1 MRKCGKF
8 LLLAILAI
16 VLIAT
21 LVACN
26 QNEAGQNGGTPT
38 TPGGNTGGGDTTVVE
53 PVPSGLFFK
62 VLKGAST
69 FDKVAVSD
77 FDVTRDIE
85 AYILLRAGNA
95 APVISDKITMTEDMI
110 VAEDRAKLDS
120 AYDGPINVEYD
131 HEGKT
136 LKGTFIIHL
145 KNDSLPLVPVKIVL
159 KDGASL
165 SGGGATS
172 GADNVW
178 TVSADPGV
186 SYTFEEFVS
195 AYKVIAPK
203 GEALSHYTCGEEQT
217 VFGAGDT
224 LTVTEGMTLT
234 AVFSSSLVEV
244 NFVLQAP
251 ADCWEEGT
259 QVSDPAPVYVAAN
272 GVVPRPEAQAY
283 SSDKYT
289 LLGWSLDSEGN
300 ELWNFSKRL
309 SAQTGERNSLTLY
322 AKWVVKSATVTLS
335 LPIGSFVD
343 SATGIELSPT
353 DGLKPAVFA
362 GTYDEEGNIDSFVV
376 GGIAYGDMLKGYYV
390 EFSLNEL
397 DNPVKVALEDL
408 GKLLT
413 RSSVYSCEG
422 IYLDKT
428 YQTSAFDVPVS
439 ETRLTLYVG
448 WKFVGGEDLPDDYFE
463 ENYSFVLKPDN
474 TYMVTSAA
482 SDTGVIYI
490 PATFNGKPVTEIA
503 ANAFGTV
510 SKPTGVDFSDAVNL
524 EKIGD
529 RAFYTRTSIVT
540 LSGTESLTKLVYVGE
555 DAFYGTAWF
564 NNSRDAAGN
573 EDIVLGNVLILYR
586 GALRDGDLNLS
597 SVTAYDYIGYGAFG
611 GCDFTSV
618 TLPADIKGIED
629 NAFENNAQLARVTS
643 SATGIE
649 YISANAFAGTL
660 LDQPASDVIIG
671 NVFFRAAESS
681 TGTVNVPGVVTVIA
695 ERALS
700 GLRNVTKVV
709 FENEEAITS
718 VGKHAFRNT
727 AWANGAE
734 DGFVIVN
741 GILVAYYGSAT
752 TVVVPDEVKTLGSYA
767 FSGRVENVVFRS
779 TSSLSAIQAG
789 AFAEAAYLKKIGI
802 YNLTAGGK
810 LLSGLNI
817 DDDAFANAAGTAL
830 AGDNFVLYA
839 RSDAMGDTS
848 SSAALSY
855 LGTKV
860 ANSTANAPTL
870 NGSVFAADY
879 VATDEDFGVADF
891 AAAWGVTLNDDDESI
906 LVRDGITIN
915 RDGIVFA
922 EDYAVP
928 VSDIETS
935 ISGLTVSGSE
945 AHTLN
950 GSGKLMF
957 EDIGIPYNYSI
968 HAALDTARFVLDD
981 TYKQENEENEENVTL
996 VFYTT
1001 QKSFDTSGTL
1011 LYGYKAL
1018 TAGKAEIPGT
1028 SSDEAPS
1035 EAPLSGE
1042 GITVT
1047 GYRADA
1053 GKYPNGLTVTYDYFG
1068 VSYARSFTFEVRRPQ
1083 ATALRQT
1090 ATTVLPLGSA
1100 VGAAELRSV
1109 TFDVIYNDGAVEHR
1123 TLNNATIL
1131 RVDGVLRDTLDT
1143 STLGIHVAHI
1153 SYSAGSGSLPLETDI
1168 VYSVELAAIASLYE
1182 FAYNEDDLTATIT
1195 RATGNRAFYV
1205 LPETVEHN
1213 GKTYKVTAIGDG
1225 AFAGNTALTTVYF
1238 AKNITTIGEGAFRG
1252 CTQLKDLFGFTDD
1265 SGLTPLSV
1273 ADGGY
1278 LILSEHREGT
1288 VEVPVV
1294 GVSDYALG
1302 LDTLTLPEKV
1312 SYDGV
1317 MTLDQMNET
1326 ERARYGE
1333 GATVTVTYT
1342 MDFAFDE
1349 AAVNALVGFSGTLRL
1364 PKDADGTVIDA
1375 YQRIYDARVEA
1386 KAGCELYE
1394 AAVVGPEA
1402 IIGIFTIGDEGST
1415 TPEYTS
1421 RTGSI
1426 RLTEALS
1433 DTAFKAGDVV
1443 VVPATVGEGNATYT
1457 VTEFAEGV
1465 LSGFKEAEA
1474 VYIPHGVI
1482 GLPEGGIEA
1491 VFGNAAGG
1499 DAITAQVFVY
1509 TKATELT
1516 RPYSHYTGVEEPF
1529 PARVEV
1535 IGDYAFANCAQL
1547 TVDLSTATAVKS
1559 IGKGAFKGCTGITK
1573 FEPGKGSQ
1581 LGSQLKWI
1589 GDFAFANSSLQIVD
1603 LSKTKVTDIDAGAFS
1618 GCVLLVTFTFSA
1630 EIKNIGVNAF
1640 DGCAALADR
1649 KSGTHSGIYVP
1660 DGATIAYI
1668 GDFAFRGTKVTAA
1681 VFNGRLAEGVDISG
1695 AFQD

>member
-26 QNEAGQNGGTPT
+26 PNEAGQNGGST
-38 TPGGNTGGGDTTVVE
+38 TPGGSTGGGDTTVVE

-95 APVISDKITMTEDMI
+95 DPVISDKITMTEDMI

-186 SYTFEEFVS
+186 TYTFEEFVS
-195 AYKVIAPK
+195 AYKVTAPK
-203 GEALSHYTCGEEQT
+203 GEALSHYTYGEEQT

-251 ADCWEEGT
+251 ADCWAEGT
-259 QVSDPAPVYVAAN
+259 QVSDPAPVYVATN
-272 GVVPRPEAQAY
+272 GVVPRPAAQAY
-283 SSDKYT
+283 ASEKYT
-289 LLGWSLDSEGN
+289 LLGWSLDPDGN

-343 SATGIELSPT
+343 SVAGIGLSPT

-376 GGIAYGDMLKGYYV
+376 GGIAYGDMLKDYYV

-540 LSGTESLTKLVYVGE
+540 LSGTESLKKLVYVGE

-586 GALRDGDLNLS
+586 GAQRDGDLDLS

-618 TLPADIKGIED
+618 TLPAGIKGIEN

-660 LDQPASDVIIG
+660 LDQPASDVVIG
-671 NVFFRAAESS
+671 NVFFRAAETS
-681 TGTVNVPGVVTVIA
+681 TGTVNVPAVVTVIA

-727 AWANGAE
+727 AWANGAK

-779 TSSLSAIQAG
+779 ASKLSAIQAG

-810 LLSGLNI
+810 QLSDLTI

-830 AGDNFVLYA
+830 AGDNFILYV
-839 RSDAMGDTS
+839 RSDAKGDTS

-855 LGTKV
+855 LESKV
-860 ANSTANAPTL
+860 ANSITNSPTL

-891 AAAWGVTLNDDDESI
+891 AEAWGVTLNDGGESI
-906 LVRDGITIN
+906 LVRDGITVV
-915 RDGIVFA
+915 RDGITFA

-928 VSDIETS
+928 VSDIEAS
-935 ISGLTVSGSE
+935 ISSLKKSASE
-945 AHTLN
+945 AHTLD
-950 GSGKLMF
+950 GSGYLTF
-957 EDIGIPYNYSI
+957 EDTNIPYNYSI
-968 HAALDTARFVLDD
+968 HAALDTNRFALDD
-981 TYKQENEENEENVTL
+981 TYKQEGDTL

-1018 TAGKAEIPGT
+1018 KAGSAEIPGT
-1028 SSDEAPS
+1028 SSNEAPS

-1053 GKYPNGLTVTYDYFG
+1053 GEYPNGLTVTYDYFG
-1068 VSYARSFTFEVRRPQ
+1068 VSYERSFTFEVRRPQ

-1109 TFDVIYNDGAVEHR
+1109 TFDVIYDDGAVEHR
-1123 TLNNATIL
+1123 TLSNSNATIL

-1143 STLGIHVAHI
+1143 STLGIHVASI

-1168 VYSVELAAIASLYE
+1168 VYSVELTAITSLYE
-1182 FAYNEDDLTATIT
+1182 FAYNEDRTATIT

-1205 LPETVEHN
+1205 LPEIVKHN
-1213 GKTYKVTAIGDG
+1213 GEDYKVTAIGDG

-1238 AKNITTIGEGAFRG
+1238 AKNITAIGEGAFRG

-1265 SGLTPLSV
+1265 SGQAHRLD

-1288 VEVPVV
+1288 VKVPVV

-1302 LDTLTLPEKV
+1302 LDTLTLPAKV

-1326 ERARYGE
+1326 ERARYDK

-1364 PKDADGTVIDA
+1364 PKDADGTVTDA
-1375 YQRIYDARVEA
+1375 YQAIYDARVA
-1386 KAGCELYE
+1386 AGSACGLYE

-1433 DTAFKAGDVV
+1433 DEEFKAGGVV
-1443 VVPATVGEGNATYT
+1443 VVPATVSGEGNATYT
-1457 VTEFAEGV
+1457 VTEFAERV
-1465 LSGFKEAEA
+1465 LSNFKDAEA

-1491 VFGNAAGG
+1491 VFGNAEGD

-1509 TKATELT
+1509 TKADALT
-1516 RPYSHYTGVEEPF
+1516 RPYSNYTGGVEPF

-1559 IGKGAFKGCTGITK
+1559 IGMGAFSGCTGITE
-1573 FEPGKGSQ
+1573 FAPGEGSQ
-1581 LGSQLKWI
+1581 LEWI
-1589 GDFAFANSSLQIVD
+1589 GDFAFANSSLQSVD
-1603 LSKTKVTDIDAGAFS
+1603 LSNTKVTDIDAGAFS
-1618 GCVLLVTFTFSA
+1618 GCVRLDSFTFSA
-1630 EIKNIGVNAF
+1630 QVKNIGVNAF
-1640 DGCAALADR
+1640 DGCAALAD
-1649 KSGTHSGIYVP
+1649 SGIHFT
-1660 DGATIAYI
+1660 DGATIEWI
-1668 GDFAFRGTKVTAA
+1668 GDFAFRGTKVTAK
-1681 VFNGRLAEGVDISG
+1681 VFDGHLAMVTNGEGVQVPVDISG
-1695 AFQD
+1695 AFQS

>member
-26 QNEAGQNGGTPT
+26 QNEAGQSGGSTT
-38 TPGGNTGGGDTTVVE
+38 TPGGSTGGGDTTVVE

-110 VAEDRAKLDS
+110 VAEDRVKLDS

-203 GEALSHYTCGEEQT
+203 GEALSHYTYGEEQT

-289 LLGWSLDSEGN
+289 LLGWSLDPDGN

-376 GGIAYGDMLKGYYV
+376 GGIAYGDMLKDYYV

-540 LSGTESLTKLVYVGE
+540 LSGTESLEKLVYVGE

-573 EDIVLGNVLILYR
+573 DDIVLGNVLILYR
-586 GALRDGDLNLS
+586 GAQRDGDLNLS

-611 GCDFTSV
+611 GCGFTSV
-618 TLPADIKGIED
+618 TLPADIKGIEN
-629 NAFENNAQLARVTS
+629 NAFENNAQLASVTS

-660 LDQPASDVIIG
+660 LDQPALDVIIG
-671 NVFFRAAESS
+671 NVFFRAAESP
-681 TGTVNVPGVVTVIA
+681 TGTVNVPDSVTVIA
-695 ERALS
+695 ERAFS
-700 GLRNVTKVV
+700 GLRNVTKVAFV
-709 FENEEAITS
+709 NEEAITS

-727 AWANGAE
+727 AWADGAE

-741 GILVAYYGSAT
+741 DILVAYYGSAT

-779 TSSLSAIQAG
+779 TSLLSAIQAG

-802 YNLTAGGK
+802 YNLTAGGT
-810 LLSGLNI
+810 LLSELNI

-830 AGDNFVLYA
+830 AGDNFVLYV

-879 VATDEDFGVADF
+879 VATGESFGVADF
-891 AAAWGVTLNDDDESI
+891 AAAWGVTLNEGDESI

-935 ISGLTVSGSE
+935 IDGLTVSGSE
-945 AHTLN
+945 KHTLN
-950 GSGKLMF
+950 GSGNLMF
-957 EDIGIPYNYSI
+957 EGIGIPYNYSI
-968 HAALDTARFVLDD
+968 HAALDTELFALDD
-981 TYKQENEENEENVTL
+981 TYKQEEEQGEVTL

-1018 TAGKAEIPGT
+1018 KAGSAKIPGT
-1028 SSDEAPS
+1028 SPDEAPS

-1053 GKYPNGLTVTYDYFG
+1053 GEYTDGLIVTYDYFG
-1068 VSYARSFTFEVRRPQ
+1068 VPYTKAFTFEVRRPK
-1083 ATALRQT
+1083 ANALRQT
-1090 ATTVLPLGSA
+1090 STTVLPLGSA
-1100 VGAAELRSV
+1100 AGAAELRSV
-1109 TFDVIYNDGAVEHR
+1109 TFDVIYDDGAVEHR

-1143 STLGIHVAHI
+1143 STLGIHVARI

-1168 VYSVELAAIASLYE
+1168 VYSVELTAIASLYE
-1182 FAYNEDDLTATIT
+1182 FAYNDEDDTATIT

-1213 GKTYKVTAIGDG
+1213 GKIYDVTAIGDG

-1238 AKNITTIGEGAFRG
+1238 AKNITAIGEGAFRG

-1265 SGLTPLSV
+1265 SEVEPLEVS
-1273 ADGGY
+1273 GGY
-1278 LILSEHREGT
+1278 LILSEHRDGT

-1302 LDTLTLPEKV
+1302 LDTLTLPAKV

-1326 ERARYGE
+1326 ERARYDE

-1364 PKDADGTVIDA
+1364 PQDADGNVIDA
-1375 YQRIYDARVEA
+1375 YQEIYEKRVA
-1386 KAGCELYE
+1386 ASSACELYE

-1402 IIGIFTIGDEGST
+1402 IIGIFTVGDEGST
-1415 TPEYTS
+1415 TPAYTS

-1433 DTAFKAGDVV
+1433 GAAFAAGGVV
-1443 VVPATVGEGNATYT
+1443 VVPATVSGEGNATYT
-1457 VTEFAEGV
+1457 VTEFAERV
-1465 LSGFKEAEA
+1465 LSNFKDAEA

-1491 VFGNAAGG
+1491 VFGNAEGD

-1509 TKATELT
+1509 TDADVLT
-1516 RPYSHYTGVEEPF
+1516 RPYSNYTGGVEPF

-1547 TVDLSTATAVKS
+1547 TVDLSTATVVKS
-1559 IGKGAFKGCTGITK
+1559 IGRGAFSGCTGIYPE
-1573 FEPGKGSQ
+1573 FAPGE
-1581 LGSQLKWI
+1581 GSQLKWI
-1589 GDFAFANSSLQIVD
+1589 GAFAFEKSSLRSVD
-1603 LSKTKVTDIDAGAFS
+1603 LSKTQVTDIDAGAFS
-1618 GCVLLVTFTFSA
+1618 GCVQLASFKFSA
-1630 EIKNIGVNAF
+1630 EIENIGVNAF
-1640 DGCAALADR
+1640 DGCAVLAD
-1649 KSGTHSGIYVP
+1649 SGIHFTG
-1660 DGATIAYI
+1660 GATIEWI
-1668 GDFAFRGTKVTAA
+1668 GDFAFRGTKVTDA
-1681 VFNGRLAEGVDISG
+1681 VFKGHLADETVDISG
-1695 AFQD
+1695 AFQS

>member
-26 QNEAGQNGGTPT
+26 PNEAGQNGGTPT
-38 TPGGNTGGGDTTVVE
+38 TPGGSTGGGDTTVVE

-62 VLKGAST
+62 VLKGYST

-203 GEALSHYTCGEEQT
+203 GEALSHYTYGEEQT

-289 LLGWSLDSEGN
+289 LLGWSLDPDGN

-376 GGIAYGDMLKGYYV
+376 GGIAYGDMLKDYYV

-463 ENYSFVLKPDN
+463 ENYTFVLKPDN

-529 RAFYTRTSIVT
+529 RAFYTRTSVVT
-540 LSGTESLTKLVYVGE
+540 LSGTESLEKLVYVGE

-586 GALRDGDLNLS
+586 GEQRGGKLDLS

-618 TLPADIKGIED
+618 TLPADIKGIEG
-629 NAFENNAQLARVTS
+629 NAFENNAQLASVTS

-660 LDQPASDVIIG
+660 LDQPAADVVIG

-681 TGTVNVPGVVTVIA
+681 TSTVTVPDGVTVIA
-695 ERALS
+695 ERAFS
-700 GLRNVTKVV
+700 GLRNVTEVAFV
-709 FENEEAITS
+709 NEEAITS

-830 AGDNFVLYA
+830 AGDNFVLYV

-855 LGTKV
+855 LESKV
-860 ANSTANAPTL
+860 ANSITNPPTL

-879 VATDEDFGVADF
+879 VATGESFGVADF
-891 AAAWGVTLNDDDESI
+891 AAAWGVTLNEGDESI

-928 VSDIETS
+928 VRDIEDS
-935 ISGLTVSGSE
+935 INGLTVSGSE

-950 GSGKLMF
+950 GSGNLMF
-957 EDIGIPYNYSI
+957 EDTGIPYNYSI
-968 HAALDTARFVLDD
+968 HAALDTELFALDD
-981 TYKQENEENEENVTL
+981 TYKQEGDTL

-1018 TAGKAEIPGT
+1018 KAGEAEIAGT
-1028 SSDEAPS
+1028 SPDEALS

-1053 GKYPNGLTVTYDYFG
+1053 GEYPNGLTVTYDYFG

-1168 VYSVELAAIASLYE
+1168 VYSVELTAIASLYE
-1182 FAYNEDDLTATIT
+1182 FAYNDENDTATIT

-1205 LPETVEHN
+1205 LPETVEH
-1213 GKTYKVTAIGDG
+1213 GDKIYKVTAIGDG

-1288 VEVPVV
+1288 VKVPVV

-1302 LDTLTLPEKV
+1302 LDTLTLPAKV

-1326 ERARYGE
+1326 ERARYDK

-1364 PKDADGTVIDA
+1364 PKDADGNVIDA
-1375 YQRIYDARVEA
+1375 YQAIYDARA
-1386 KAGCELYE
+1386 GAGCELYE

-1415 TPEYTS
+1415 TPAYTS

-1433 DTAFKAGDVV
+1433 DEAFEAGGVV

-1465 LSGFKEAEA
+1465 LSAFKDAEA

-1491 VFGNAAGG
+1491 VFGNAEG
-1499 DAITAQVFVY
+1499 DDAITAPITAQVFVY
-1509 TKATELT
+1509 TDADVLT
-1516 RPYSHYTGVEEPF
+1516 RPYSNYTGGVEPF

-1547 TVDLSTATAVKS
+1547 TVDLSTATAVTS
-1559 IGKGAFKGCTGITK
+1559 IGMGAFSGCTGITE
-1573 FEPGKGSQ
+1573 FAPGITEFAPGEGSQ
-1581 LGSQLKWI
+1581 LVWI
-1589 GDFAFANSSLQIVD
+1589 GDFAFANSSLQRVD
-1603 LSKTKVTDIDAGAFS
+1603 LSNTKVTDIDAGAFS
-1618 GCVLLVTFTFSA
+1618 GCVQLASFTFSA
-1630 EIKNIGVNAF
+1630 QVKNIGVNAF
-1640 DGCAALADR
+1640 DGCAALAD
-1649 KSGTHSGIYVP
+1649 SGIDVP
-1660 DGATIAYI
+1660 DGATIEWI

-1681 VFNGRLAEGVDISG
+1681 VFNGRLATGVDISG
-1695 AFQD
+1695 AFQP

>member
-85 AYILLRAGNA
+85 AYIILRAGNA

-203 GEALSHYTCGEEQT
+203 GEALSHYTYGEEQT

-251 ADCWEEGT
+251 ADCWAEGT

-289 LLGWSLDSEGN
+289 LIGWSLDPDGN

-343 SATGIELSPT
+343 SATGIALSPT
-353 DGLKPAVFA
+353 DDLKPAVFA

-376 GGIAYGDMLKGYYV
+376 GGIAYGDMLKDYYV

-448 WKFVGGEDLPDDYFE
+448 WKFVGGEDLPDDYIE

-510 SKPTGVDFSDAVNL
+510 SKSTGVDFSDAVNL

-540 LSGTESLTKLVYVGE
+540 LSGTESLEKLVYVGE

-586 GALRDGDLNLS
+586 GEQRDGDLDLS

-618 TLPADIKGIED
+618 TLPADIKGIEN
-629 NAFENNAQLARVTS
+629 NAFENNAQLASVTS

-649 YISANAFAGTL
+649 YISANAFVGTL
-660 LDQPASDVIIG
+660 LDQPASNVVIG
-671 NVFFRAAESS
+671 NVFFRAAENS
-681 TGTVNVPGVVTVIA
+681 TGTVTVPAVVTVIA

-700 GLRNVTKVV
+700 GLRNVTEVV

-752 TVVVPDEVKTLGSYA
+752 TVVVPDEVTSLGSYA

-779 TSSLSAIQAG
+779 ASLLSAIQAG

-810 LLSGLNI
+810 QLSDLTI

-830 AGDNFVLYA
+830 AGDNFILYV
-839 RSDAMGDTS
+839 RSDAKGDTS

-860 ANSTANAPTL
+860 ANSTADAPTL

-891 AAAWGVTLNDDDESI
+891 AAAWGVALKDGDVSI

-922 EDYAVP
+922 EDYPVP
-928 VSDIETS
+928 VSDIEAS
-935 ISGLTVSGSE
+935 IKGLTESGSE

-957 EDIGIPYNYSI
+957 EGTGIPYNYSI
-968 HAALDTARFVLDD
+968 HAALDTELFALDD

-1018 TAGKAEIPGT
+1018 TAGKATIPGT
-1028 SSDEAPS
+1028 SSDEALS

-1109 TFDVIYNDGAVEHR
+1109 TFDVIYDDGAVEHR
-1123 TLNNATIL
+1123 TLNNAKIL

-1143 STLGIHVAHI
+1143 STLGIHVASI

-1168 VYSVELAAIASLYE
+1168 VYSVELTAIASLYE
-1182 FAYNEDDLTATIT
+1182 FAYNDEDLTATIT
-1195 RATGNRAFYV
+1195 RATGNRVFYV
-1205 LPETVEHN
+1205 LPETVKHD
-1213 GKTYKVTAIGDG
+1213 GKTYDVTAIGEG

-1349 AAVNALVGFSGTLRL
+1349 AAVNALVGFGGTLRL
-1364 PKDADGTVIDA
+1364 PKDAGGVIAA
-1375 YQRIYDARVEA
+1375 YQAIYDARVA
-1386 KAGCELYE
+1386 AGSACELYE

-1402 IIGIFTIGDEGST
+1402 IIGIFTVGDEGST

-1421 RTGSI
+1421 RTGNI

-1433 DTAFKAGDVV
+1433 DEAFEAGGVV
-1443 VVPATVGEGNATYT
+1443 VVPATVSGEGNATYT
-1457 VTEFAEGV
+1457 VTEFAERV
-1465 LSGFKEAEA
+1465 LSNFKDAEA

-1491 VFGNAAGG
+1491 VFGNAEG
-1499 DAITAQVFVY
+1499 DVAITAQVFVY
-1509 TKATELT
+1509 TDADALT
-1516 RPYSHYTGVEEPF
+1516 RPYSNYTGGEEPF

-1559 IGKGAFKGCTGITK
+1559 IGKGAFSGCTGITE
-1573 FEPGKGSQ
+1573 FAPGEGSQ
-1581 LGSQLKWI
+1581 LGSQLERI
-1589 GDFAFANSSLQIVD
+1589 GAFAFEKSWLSSVD
-1603 LSKTKVTDIDAGAFS
+1603 LSNTKVIDIDAGAFS
-1618 GCVLLVTFTFSA
+1618 GCVRLDSFTFSA
-1630 EIKNIGVNAF
+1630 EIENIGVNAF
-1640 DGCAALADR
+1640 DGCAALEDD
-1649 KSGTHSGIYVP
+1649 GIHIP
-1660 DGATIAYI
+1660 DGATIKWI
-1668 GDFAFRGTKVTAA
+1668 GDFAFRGTDVHTD
-1681 VFNGRLAEGVDISG
+1681 VFVEHLATGVDISG
-1695 AFQD
+1695 AFQP

>member
-26 QNEAGQNGGTPT
+26 PNEAGQNGGSTT
-38 TPGGNTGGGDTTVVE
+38 TPGGSTGGGDTTVVE

-186 SYTFEEFVS
+186 SYTFEEFAS

-203 GEALSHYTCGEEQT
+203 GEALSHYTYGEEQT

-234 AVFSSSLVEV
+234 AVFSSSLVKV

-289 LLGWSLDSEGN
+289 LLGWSLDPDGN

-353 DGLKPAVFA
+353 DDLKPAVFA

-376 GGIAYGDMLKGYYV
+376 GGIAYGDMLKDYYV
-390 EFSLNEL
+390 ELSLNEL

-540 LSGTESLTKLVYVGE
+540 LSGTESLEKLVYVGE

-586 GALRDGDLNLS
+586 GEQRDGDLDLS

-618 TLPADIKGIED
+618 TLPAAIKGIED
-629 NAFENNAQLARVTS
+629 NAFENNAQLAIVTS

-660 LDQPASDVIIG
+660 LDQPGDEDVIIG

-681 TGTVNVPGVVTVIA
+681 TGAVTVPDVVTVIA
-695 ERALS
+695 ERAFS
-700 GLRNVTKVV
+700 GLRNVTEVT
-709 FENEEAITS
+709 FANEGAITS

-741 GILVAYYGSAT
+741 DILVAYYGSAT
-752 TVVVPDEVKTLGSYA
+752 TVVVPDKVKTLGSYA

-802 YNLTAGGK
+802 YNLTASGK
-810 LLSGLNI
+810 QLSDLTI

-830 AGDNFVLYA
+830 AGDNFILYV
-839 RSDAMGDTS
+839 RSDAKGDTS

-860 ANSTANAPTL
+860 ANSITNSPTL
-870 NGSVFAADY
+870 NASVFAADY
-879 VATDEDFGVADF
+879 VATGESFGVADF
-891 AAAWGVTLNDDDESI
+891 AAAWGVTLNEGDESI

-928 VSDIETS
+928 VSDIVAS
-935 ISGLTVSGSE
+935 INGLTRSGSE

-950 GSGKLMF
+950 GSGILMF
-957 EDIGIPYNYSI
+957 EGDRIPYNYSI
-968 HAALDTARFVLDD
+968 HAALDTARFALDD
-981 TYKQENEENEENVTL
+981 TYKQENGTL

-1018 TAGKAEIPGT
+1018 TAGSATIAGT
-1028 SSDEAPS
+1028 ADGEAPS

-1053 GKYPNGLTVTYDYFG
+1053 GVYTDGLIVTYDYFG
-1068 VSYARSFTFEVRRPQ
+1068 VSYTKYFDFEVRRPK
-1083 ATALRQT
+1083 ANALRQT

-1100 VGAAELRSV
+1100 AGAAELRSV
-1109 TFDVIYNDGAVEHR
+1109 TFDVIYDDGAVEHR

-1131 RVDGVLRDTLDT
+1131 RVDDVLRDTLDT
-1143 STLGIHVAHI
+1143 STLGIHVASI

-1168 VYSVELAAIASLYE
+1168 VYSVELTAITSLYQ

-1195 RATGNRAFYV
+1195 RATGNREFYV
-1205 LPETVEHN
+1205 LPETVEHE
-1213 GKTYKVTAIGDG
+1213 GTTYKVTAIGDG

-1252 CTQLKDLFGFTDD
+1252 CTQLKDIFGFTDD
-1265 SGLTPLSV
+1265 SETEPLSV

-1302 LDTLTLPEKV
+1302 LDTLTLPAKV

-1326 ERARYGE
+1326 ERARYDE

-1364 PKDADGTVIDA
+1364 PKGADGNVIDA
-1375 YQRIYDARVEA
+1375 YQAIYAARVA
-1386 KAGCELYE
+1386 AGSAYELYE

-1433 DTAFKAGDVV
+1433 GAAGGVV
-1443 VVPATVGEGNATYT
+1443 VVPATTVGEGNATYT
-1457 VTEFAEGV
+1457 VTEFAEDV
-1465 LSGFKEAEA
+1465 LSAFKDAEA

-1509 TKATELT
+1509 TDADALT
-1516 RPYSHYTGVEEPF
+1516 RPYSDYTGGVEPF

-1547 TVDLSTATAVKS
+1547 TVGLSTATAVKS
-1559 IGKGAFKGCTGITK
+1559 IGRGAFSGCTGIRE
-1573 FEPGKGSQ
+1573 FAPGEGSQ
-1581 LGSQLKWI
+1581 LERI
-1589 GDFAFANSSLQIVD
+1589 GDFAFANNSLLQSVD
-1603 LSKTKVTDIDAGAFS
+1603 LSNTKVTDIDAGAFS
-1618 GCVLLVTFTFSA
+1618 GCVLLASFTFSA
-1630 EIKNIGVNAF
+1630 QVKNIGVNAF
-1640 DGCAALADR
+1640 DGCAALAD
-1649 KSGTHSGIYVP
+1649 SGIHFTG
-1660 DGATIAYI
+1660 GATIEWI
-1668 GDFAFRGTKVTAA
+1668 GDFAFRGTDVHAD
-1681 VFNGRLAEGVDISG
+1681 VFVEHLATGVDISG
-1695 AFQD
+1695 AFQP

>member
-26 QNEAGQNGGTPT
+26 LNEAGQNDGSTT

-110 VAEDRAKLDS
+110 VAEDRVKLDS

-186 SYTFEEFVS
+186 NYTFEEFVS

-203 GEALSHYTCGEEQT
+203 GEALSHYTYGEEQT

-289 LLGWSLDSEGN
+289 LLGWSLDPDGN

-343 SATGIELSPT
+343 SAADIALSPT

-362 GTYDEEGNIDSFVV
+362 GTYDEEGKIDSFVV
-376 GGIAYGDMLKGYYV
+376 GGIAYGDMLKDYYV

-413 RSSVYSCEG
+413 RSSVYSCDG

-510 SKPTGVDFSDAVNL
+510 SKSTGVDFSDAVNL

-540 LSGTESLTKLVYVGE
+540 LSGTESLEKLVYVGE

-586 GALRDGDLNLS
+586 GEQRDGDLNLS

-618 TLPADIKGIED
+618 ILPADIKGIED
-629 NAFENNAQLARVTS
+629 NAFENNAQLASVTS

-681 TGTVNVPGVVTVIA
+681 ADTVTVRDGVTVIA
-695 ERALS
+695 ERAFS
-700 GLRNVTKVV
+700 GLRNVTEVAFV
-709 FENEEAITS
+709 NEGAITS

-752 TVVVPDEVKTLGSYA
+752 TVVVPDEVTTLGSYA

-789 AFAEAAYLKKIGI
+789 VFAEAAYLKKIGI
-802 YNLTAGGK
+802 YNLTAASGEQ
-810 LLSGLNI
+810 LSDLTI

-830 AGDNFVLYA
+830 AGDNFILYV
-839 RSDAMGDTS
+839 RSDAKGDTS

-855 LGTKV
+855 LESKV
-860 ANSTANAPTL
+860 ANSITNSPTL

-891 AAAWGVTLNDDDESI
+891 AAAWGVTLNEGDESI

-928 VSDIETS
+928 VSDIATS
-935 ISGLTVSGSE
+935 INGLTVSGSE

-950 GSGKLMF
+950 GSGNLMF
-957 EDIGIPYNYSI
+957 EGIGIPYNYSI
-968 HAALDTARFVLDD
+968 HAALDTALFALDD
-981 TYKQENEENEENVTL
+981 TYKQEGDTL

-1011 LYGYKAL
+1011 LYGYRAL
-1018 TAGKAEIPGT
+1018 TAGSAKIPGT
-1028 SSDEAPS
+1028 SPDEALS

-1053 GKYPNGLTVTYDYFG
+1053 GEYPNGLIVTYDYFG
-1068 VSYARSFTFEVRRPQ
+1068 VSYTKYFTFEVRRPK
-1083 ATALRQT
+1083 ANALRQT

-1100 VGAAELRSV
+1100 AGAAELRSV
-1109 TFDVIYNDGAVEHR
+1109 TFDVIYDDGAVEHR

-1168 VYSVELAAIASLYE
+1168 VYSVELTAIASLYE
-1182 FAYNEDDLTATIT
+1182 FAYNDEDDTATIT

-1205 LPETVEHN
+1205 LPETVKH
-1213 GKTYKVTAIGDG
+1213 GKKIYDVTAIGDG

-1238 AKNITTIGEGAFRG
+1238 AKNITAIGDGAFRG

-1265 SGLTPLSV
+1265 SGQAHRLV

-1288 VEVPVV
+1288 VKVPVV

-1302 LDTLTLPEKV
+1302 LDTLTLPAKV
-1312 SYDGV
+1312 SCDGV

-1326 ERARYGE
+1326 ERARYDK

-1364 PKDADGTVIDA
+1364 PQDADGTV
-1375 YQRIYDARVEA
+1375 YQTIYDKRVA
-1386 KAGCELYE
+1386 AGSACELYE

-1426 RLTEALS
+1426 RLTKALS
-1433 DTAFKAGDVV
+1433 DEAFEAGGVV

-1491 VFGNAAGG
+1491 VFGNAEGD

-1509 TKATELT
+1509 TKATALT
-1516 RPYSHYTGVEEPF
+1516 RPYSDYTGGVEPF
-1529 PARVEV
+1529 PERVEV

-1547 TVDLSTATAVKS
+1547 TVDLSTATAVTS
-1559 IGKGAFKGCTGITK
+1559 IGMGAFSGCTGITE
-1573 FEPGKGSQ
+1573 FAPGEG
-1581 LGSQLKWI
+1581 QLKWI
-1589 GDFAFANSSLQIVD
+1589 GAFAFEKSSLQRVD
-1603 LSKTKVTDIDAGAFS
+1603 LSKTQVTDIDAGAFS
-1618 GCVLLVTFTFSA
+1618 GCVQLASFNFSA
-1630 EIKNIGVNAF
+1630 EIEKIGVNAF
-1640 DGCAALADR
+1640 DGCKELA
-1649 KSGTHSGIYVP
+1649 KIIIP
-1660 DGATIAYI
+1660 DGATIKWI
-1668 GDFAFRGTKVTAA
+1668 GDFAFRGTGVTAK
-1681 VFNGRLAEGVDISG
+1681 VFEGHLEMGVDISG
-1695 AFQD
+1695 AFQS

>member
-38 TPGGNTGGGDTTVVE
+38 TPGGSTGGGDTTVVE

-203 GEALSHYTCGEEQT
+203 GEALSHYTYGEEQT

-289 LLGWSLDSEGN
+289 LLGWSLDPDGN

-343 SATGIELSPT
+343 SAAGIALSPT

-362 GTYDEEGNIDSFVV
+362 GTYDEEGKIDSFVV
-376 GGIAYGDMLKGYYV
+376 GGIAYGDMLKDYYV

-540 LSGTESLTKLVYVGE
+540 LSGTESLKKLVYVGD

-586 GALRDGDLNLS
+586 GEPRDGDLDLS
-597 SVTAYDYIGYGAFG
+597 LVTAYDYIGYGAFG

-618 TLPADIKGIED
+618 ILPADIKGVED
-629 NAFENNAQLARVTS
+629 NAFENNAQLASVTS

-660 LDQPASDVIIG
+660 LDQPASDVVIG
-671 NVFFRAAESS
+671 NVFFRAAETP
-681 TGTVNVPGVVTVIA
+681 TGTVNVPAVVTVIA

-700 GLRNVTKVV
+700 GLRNVTEVA
-709 FENEEAITS
+709 FENDKAITS

-779 TSSLSAIQAG
+779 TSLLSAIQAG

-802 YNLTAGGK
+802 YNLPKDGT
-810 LLSGLNI
+810 LLSDLTI

-830 AGDNFVLYA
+830 AGDNFILYVRKGA
-839 RSDAMGDTS
+839 QGDTS

-855 LGTKV
+855 LGNKV

-879 VATDEDFGVADF
+879 VATGESFGVADF
-891 AAAWGVTLNDDDESI
+891 AKAWGVTLNEGDASV
-906 LVRDGITIN
+906 LVRDGITVV
-915 RDGIVFA
+915 RDGITFA

-928 VSDIETS
+928 VSDIEAS
-935 ISGLTVSGSE
+935 ISSLKKSASE
-945 AHTLN
+945 AHTLD
-950 GSGKLMF
+950 GSGNLTF
-957 EDIGIPYNYSI
+957 EGARIPYNYSI
-968 HAALDTARFVLDD
+968 HAALDTDLFALDD
-981 TYKQENEENEENVTL
+981 TYKQEEEQGEVTL

-1018 TAGKAEIPGT
+1018 KAGDKTIPGT
-1028 SSDEAPS
+1028 SSDEALS

-1068 VSYARSFTFEVRRPQ
+1068 VSYARYFTFEVRRPQ

-1143 STLGIHVAHI
+1143 STLGIHVASI

-1168 VYSVELAAIASLYE
+1168 VYSVELTAIASLYE
-1182 FAYNEDDLTATIT
+1182 FAYNDENDTATIT

-1205 LPETVEHN
+1205 LPETVHD
-1213 GKTYKVTAIGDG
+1213 GKYKVTAIGDG

-1252 CTQLKDLFGFTDD
+1252 CTQLKDIFGFTDD

-1273 ADGGY
+1273 ADEGY

-1288 VEVPVV
+1288 VKVPVV

-1302 LDTLTLPEKV
+1302 LDTLTLPAKV

-1326 ERARYGE
+1326 ERARYDK

-1364 PKDADGTVIDA
+1364 PKDADGTVLDA

-1402 IIGIFTIGDEGST
+1402 IIGIFTVGDEGST

-1433 DTAFKAGDVV
+1433 DEEFKAGGVV
-1443 VVPATVGEGNATYT
+1443 VVPATVSGEGNATYT

-1509 TKATELT
+1509 TDADELT
-1516 RPYSHYTGVEEPF
+1516 RPYSHYTGGVEPF

-1559 IGKGAFKGCTGITK
+1559 IGKGAFSGCTGITE
-1573 FEPGKGSQ
+1573 FAPGE
-1581 LGSQLKWI
+1581 GSQLKWI
-1589 GDFAFANSSLQIVD
+1589 GDFAFANSSLQSVD
-1603 LSKTKVTDIDAGAFS
+1603 LSNTKVTDIDAGAFS
-1618 GCVLLVTFTFSA
+1618 GCVQLATFTFSA
-1630 EIKNIGVNAF
+1630 EIENIGVNAF
-1640 DGCAALADR
+1640 DGCAVLADR

-1660 DGATIAYI
+1660 DGATIEWI

-1681 VFNGRLAEGVDISG
+1681 VFDGRLATGVDISG
-1695 AFQD
+1695 AFQP

>member
-26 QNEAGQNGGTPT
+26 QNEAGQNGGSTT

-145 KNDSLPLVPVKIVL
+145 KNDSLPLVPVKILL

-203 GEALSHYTCGEEQT
+203 GEALSHYTYGEEQT

-289 LLGWSLDSEGN
+289 LLGWSLDPDGN

-343 SATGIELSPT
+343 SAADIELSPT

-362 GTYDEEGNIDSFVV
+362 GTYDEEGKIDSFVV
-376 GGIAYGDMLKGYYV
+376 GGIAYGDMLKDYYV

-586 GALRDGDLNLS
+586 GEPRDGDLDLS

-618 TLPADIKGIED
+618 TLPADIKGVEE
-629 NAFENNAQLARVTS
+629 NAFENNAQLASVTS

-660 LDQPASDVIIG
+660 LDQPASDVVIG
-671 NVFFRAAESS
+671 NVFFRAAETP
-681 TGTVNVPGVVTVIA
+681 TGTVNVPAVVTVIA

-700 GLRNVTKVV
+700 GLRNVTEVAFV
-709 FENEEAITS
+709 DEGAITS

-752 TVVVPDEVKTLGSYA
+752 TVVVPDEVTTLGSYA

-779 TSSLSAIQAG
+779 TSLLSTIQAG

-802 YNLTAGGK
+802 YNLTAASGEQ
-810 LLSGLNI
+810 LSDLTI

-830 AGDNFVLYA
+830 AGDNFILYV
-839 RSDAMGDTS
+839 RSDAKGDTS

-855 LGTKV
+855 LESKV
-860 ANSTANAPTL
+860 ANSITNSPTL

-891 AAAWGVTLNDDDESI
+891 AAAWGVTLNEGDKSI
-906 LVRDGITIN
+906 LVRDGITVV
-915 RDGIVFA
+915 RDGITFA

-928 VSDIETS
+928 VSDIEAS
-935 ISGLTVSGSE
+935 ISGLTKSGSE

-950 GSGKLMF
+950 GFGNLTF
-957 EDIGIPYNYSI
+957 EDTTIPYNYSI
-968 HAALDTARFVLDD
+968 HAALDIALFALDD
-981 TYKQENEENEENVTL
+981 TYKQEGDTL

-1018 TAGKAEIPGT
+1018 KAGSAEIPGT
-1028 SSDEAPS
+1028 SSDEALS

-1053 GKYPNGLTVTYDYFG
+1053 GVYTDGLIVTYDYFG
-1068 VSYARSFTFEVRRPQ
+1068 VSYERSFTFEVRRPQ

-1109 TFDVIYNDGAVEHR
+1109 TFDVIYDDGAVEHR
-1123 TLNNATIL
+1123 TLNNADIL

-1153 SYSAGSGSLPLETDI
+1153 SYSAGSGSLPIETDI
-1168 VYSVELAAIASLYE
+1168 VYSVELTAIASLYE
-1182 FAYNEDDLTATIT
+1182 FAYNDENGTATIT

-1205 LPETVEHN
+1205 LPERVEH
-1213 GKTYKVTAIGDG
+1213 GDKIYKVTAIGDG

-1238 AKNITTIGEGAFRG
+1238 AKNITAIGEGAFRG

-1273 ADGGY
+1273 ADEGY

-1288 VEVPVV
+1288 VKVPVV

-1302 LDTLTLPEKV
+1302 LDTLTLPEQV

-1317 MTLDQMNET
+1317 MTLDQMNEA
-1326 ERARYGE
+1326 ERARYDE

-1349 AAVNALVGFSGTLRL
+1349 AAVNALVGFGGTLRL
-1364 PKDADGTVIDA
+1364 PQDADGNVIDA
-1375 YQRIYDARVEA
+1375 YQAIYDARA
-1386 KAGCELYE
+1386 GAGCELYE

-1415 TPEYTS
+1415 TPAYTS
-1421 RTGSI
+1421 RTGNI

-1433 DTAFKAGDVV
+1433 DATVEAGGVV
-1443 VVPATVGEGNATYT
+1443 VVPATVSGEGNATYT
-1457 VTEFAEGV
+1457 VTEFAERV
-1465 LSGFKEAEA
+1465 LSGFKDAEA

-1491 VFGNAAGG
+1491 VFGNAEGAV
-1499 DAITAQVFVY
+1499 AITAQVFVY
-1509 TKATELT
+1509 TDADVLT
-1516 RPYSHYTGVEEPF
+1516 RPYSNYTGGVEPF

-1559 IGKGAFKGCTGITK
+1559 IGMGAFSGCTGITE
-1573 FEPGKGSQ
+1573 FAPGEGSQ
-1581 LGSQLKWI
+1581 LERI
-1589 GDFAFANSSLQIVD
+1589 GAFAFEKSWLSSVD
-1603 LSKTKVTDIDAGAFS
+1603 LSKTKVIDIDAGAFS
-1618 GCVLLVTFTFSA
+1618 GCVQLALFTFSA
-1630 EIKNIGVNAF
+1630 QIKNIGVNAF
-1640 DGCAALADR
+1640 DGCAALAD
-1649 KSGTHSGIYVP
+1649 GDILTDSGIFIP
-1660 DGATIAYI
+1660 DGATIKWI
-1668 GDFAFRGTKVTAA
+1668 GDFAFRGTKVTAD
-1681 VFNGRLAEGVDISG
+1681 VFEGHLAEGVDISG
-1695 AFQD
+1695 AFQDTLI

>member
-26 QNEAGQNGGTPT
+26 QNEAGQSGGSTT

-203 GEALSHYTCGEEQT
+203 GEALSHYTYGEEQT

-251 ADCWEEGT
+251 ADCWAEGT

-289 LLGWSLDSEGN
+289 LLGWSLDPDGN

-353 DGLKPAVFA
+353 DDLKPAVFA
-362 GTYDEEGNIDSFVV
+362 GTYDEEGKIDSFVV
-376 GGIAYGDMLKGYYV
+376 GGIAYGDMLKEYYV

-397 DNPVKVALEDL
+397 DNPVKVAFEDL

-540 LSGTESLTKLVYVGE
+540 LSGTESLEKLVYVGE

-586 GALRDGDLNLS
+586 GEQRGGDLDLS

-618 TLPADIKGIED
+618 TLPADIKGIEN
-629 NAFENNAQLARVTS
+629 NAFENNAQLASVTS

-660 LDQPASDVIIG
+660 LDQPASNVIIG

-681 TGTVNVPGVVTVIA
+681 TGAVTVPDGVTVIA
-695 ERALS
+695 ERAFS
-700 GLRNVTKVV
+700 GLRNVTEVA
-709 FENEEAITS
+709 FANEEAITS

-741 GILVAYYGSAT
+741 DILVAYYGSAT
-752 TVVVPDEVKTLGSYA
+752 TVVVPDEVTTLGSYA

-779 TSSLSAIQAG
+779 TSLLSDIQAG
-789 AFAEAAYLKKIGI
+789 VFAEAAYLKKIGI
-802 YNLTAGGK
+802 YNLTASGK
-810 LLSGLNI
+810 QLSDLTI

-830 AGDNFVLYA
+830 AGDNFILYV
-839 RSDAMGDTS
+839 RSDAKGDTS

-855 LGTKV
+855 LESKV
-860 ANSTANAPTL
+860 ANSITNSPTL

-891 AAAWGVTLNDDDESI
+891 AAAWGVTLNEGDKSV
-906 LVRDGITIN
+906 LVRDGITVV
-915 RDGIVFA
+915 RDGITFA

-928 VSDIETS
+928 VSDIEAS
-935 ISGLTVSGSE
+935 ISSLKKSASE
-945 AHTLN
+945 AHTLD
-950 GSGKLMF
+950 GSGYLTF
-957 EDIGIPYNYSI
+957 EDTTIPYNYSI
-968 HAALDTARFVLDD
+968 HAALDTNRFALDD
-981 TYKQENEENEENVTL
+981 TYKQEGDTL

-1018 TAGKAEIPGT
+1018 NAGSAEIPGT
-1028 SSDEAPS
+1028 SSDEALS

-1143 STLGIHVAHI
+1143 STLGIHVASI

-1168 VYSVELAAIASLYE
+1168 VYSVELTAIASLYE
-1182 FAYNEDDLTATIT
+1182 FAYNDENDTATIT

-1213 GKTYKVTAIGDG
+1213 GKPYKVTAIGDG

-1265 SGLTPLSV
+1265 SGQAPLSV
-1273 ADGGY
+1273 ADDGY

-1302 LDTLTLPEKV
+1302 LDTLTLPAKV

-1317 MTLDQMNET
+1317 MTLDQMNEA
-1326 ERARYGE
+1326 ERARYDE

-1342 MDFAFDE
+1342 MDFAFND
-1349 AAVNALVGFSGTLRL
+1349 AAVQALVGFSGTLRL
-1364 PKDADGTVIDA
+1364 PKDADDNVIDA
-1375 YQRIYDARVEA
+1375 YKAIYDARVA
-1386 KAGCELYE
+1386 AGSACELYE

-1426 RLTEALS
+1426 RLTERSFA
-1433 DTAFKAGDVV
+1433 DAAFAAGGVV
-1443 VVPATVGEGNATYT
+1443 VVPATVSGDGNAAYT

-1465 LSGFKEAEA
+1465 LSAFKDAEA

-1482 GLPEGGIEA
+1482 GLPDGGIEA
-1491 VFGNAAGG
+1491 VFGNAEG
-1499 DAITAQVFVY
+1499 DVAITAQVFVY
-1509 TKATELT
+1509 TEANALT
-1516 RPYSHYTGVEEPF
+1516 RPYSNYTGVEEPF

-1535 IGDYAFANCAQL
+1535 IGD
-1547 TVDLSTATAVKS
+1547 
-1559 IGKGAFKGCTGITK
+1559 
-1573 FEPGKGSQ
+1573 
-1581 LGSQLKWI
+1581 
-1589 GDFAFANSSLQIVD
+1589 FAFANSSLTHVD

-1618 GCVLLVTFTFSA
+1618 GCVWLASFTFSA
-1630 EIKNIGVNAF
+1630 EIENIGVNAF
-1640 DGCAALADR
+1640 DGCAALAD
-1649 KSGTHSGIYVP
+1649 SGIHFTG
-1660 DGATIAYI
+1660 GATIKWI
-1668 GDFAFRGTKVTAA
+1668 GDFAFRGTRVTAK
-1681 VFNGRLAEGVDISG
+1681 VFEGHLADETVDISG
-1695 AFQD
+1695 AFQS

>member
-26 QNEAGQNGGTPT
+26 QNEAGQNGGSTT

-85 AYILLRAGNA
+85 AYILLRAGSA

-203 GEALSHYTCGEEQT
+203 GEALSHYTYGEEQT

-289 LLGWSLDSEGN
+289 LLGWSLDPDGN

-343 SATGIELSPT
+343 SAAGIALSPT

-376 GGIAYGDMLKGYYV
+376 GGIAYGDMLKEYYV

-397 DNPVKVALEDL
+397 DNPVKVALADL

-413 RSSVYSCEG
+413 RSSVYSCDG
-422 IYLDKT
+422 LYLDKT

-439 ETRLTLYVG
+439 ETRLTLYVS
-448 WKFVGGEDLPDDYFE
+448 WKFVGGDDLPPDYFE

-482 SDTGVIYI
+482 ADTEVIYI

-503 ANAFGTV
+503 ANAFGAV
-510 SKPTGVDFSDAVNL
+510 SKPIGVDFSDAVNL

-529 RAFYTRTSIVT
+529 RAFYTRTGIVT
-540 LSGTESLTKLVYVGE
+540 LSGTESLEKLVYIGE

-586 GALRDGDLNLS
+586 GAQRDGDLDLS

-618 TLPADIKGIED
+618 TLPAGIKGIEN

-660 LDQPASDVIIG
+660 LDQPASDVVIG
-671 NVFFRAAESS
+671 NVFFRAAETS
-681 TGTVNVPGVVTVIA
+681 TGTVNVPAVVTVIA

-727 AWANGAE
+727 AWANGAK

-779 TSSLSAIQAG
+779 ASKLSAIQAG

-810 LLSGLNI
+810 QLSDLTI

-830 AGDNFVLYA
+830 AGDNFILYV
-839 RSDAMGDTS
+839 RSDAKGDTS

-855 LGTKV
+855 LESKV
-860 ANSTANAPTL
+860 ANSITNSPTL

-879 VATDEDFGVADF
+879 VARGESFGVADF
-891 AAAWGVTLNDDDESI
+891 AEAWGVTLNDGGESI
-906 LVRDGITIN
+906 LVRDGITVV
-915 RDGIVFA
+915 RDGITFA

-928 VSDIETS
+928 VRDIEDS
-935 ISGLTVSGSE
+935 INGLTVSASE
-945 AHTLN
+945 AHTLD
-950 GSGKLMF
+950 GSGNLTF
-957 EDIGIPYNYSI
+957 EDTNIPYNYSI
-968 HAALDTARFVLDD
+968 HAALDTARFALDD
-981 TYKQENEENEENVTL
+981 TYKQEGDTL

-1018 TAGKAEIPGT
+1018 TAGDETIPGT
-1028 SSDEAPS
+1028 SPDEALS

-1068 VSYARSFTFEVRRPQ
+1068 VSYERSFTFEVRRPQ

-1109 TFDVIYNDGAVEHR
+1109 TFDVIYDDGAVEHR

-1143 STLGIHVAHI
+1143 STLGIHVARI

-1168 VYSVELAAIASLYE
+1168 VYSVELTAIASLYE
-1182 FAYNEDDLTATIT
+1182 FAYNDENDTATIT

-1205 LPETVEHN
+1205 LPETVKHD
-1213 GKTYKVTAIGDG
+1213 GKDYDVTAIGDG

-1238 AKNITTIGEGAFRG
+1238 AKNITTIGDEAFRG
-1252 CTQLKDLFGFTDD
+1252 CTQLKDIFGFTDD
-1265 SGLTPLSV
+1265 SGQAHLEV

-1302 LDTLTLPEKV
+1302 LDALTLPAKV

-1326 ERARYGE
+1326 ERARYDE
-1333 GATVTVTYT
+1333 GATITVTYT
-1342 MDFAFDE
+1342 MDFAFNE
-1349 AAVNALVGFSGTLRL
+1349 AAVSALVGFGGTLRL
-1364 PKDADGTVIDA
+1364 PQDADGTVIDA
-1375 YQRIYDARVEA
+1375 YQAIYDARVA
-1386 KAGCELYE
+1386 AGSACELYE

-1402 IIGIFTIGDEGST
+1402 VIGIFTIGDEGST

-1433 DTAFKAGDVV
+1433 DEAFEAGGVV
-1443 VVPATVGEGNATYT
+1443 VVPATVSGEGNAVYT
-1457 VTEFAEGV
+1457 VTEFAERV
-1465 LSGFKEAEA
+1465 LSNFKDAEA

-1491 VFGNAAGG
+1491 VFGNAEGD

-1509 TKATELT
+1509 TDANALT
-1516 RPYSHYTGVEEPF
+1516 RPYSDYTGGVEPF

-1559 IGKGAFKGCTGITK
+1559 IGMGAFSGCTGITE
-1573 FEPGKGSQ
+1573 FAPGE
-1581 LGSQLKWI
+1581 GSQLKWI
-1589 GDFAFANSSLQIVD
+1589 GAFAFEKSSLRSVD
-1603 LSKTKVTDIDAGAFS
+1603 LSNTQVTDIDPGAFS
-1618 GCVLLVTFTFSA
+1618 GCVQLDSFTFSA
-1630 EIKNIGVNAF
+1630 QVKNIGVNAF
-1640 DGCAALADR
+1640 DGCAALAD
-1649 KSGTHSGIYVP
+1649 SGIHFT
-1660 DGATIAYI
+1660 DGTAIAYI
-1668 GDFAFRGTKVTAA
+1668 GDFAFRGTGVNAG
-1681 VFNGRLAEGVDISG
+1681 VFDGHLATGVDISG
-1695 AFQD
+1695 AFQP

>member
-26 QNEAGQNGGTPT
+26 QNEAGQNGGSTT

-203 GEALSHYTCGEEQT
+203 GEALSHYTYGEEQT

-289 LLGWSLDSEGN
+289 LLGWSLDPDGN

-335 LPIGSFVD
+335 LPIGSFVG
-343 SATGIELSPT
+343 SAAGIELSPT

-376 GGIAYGDMLKGYYV
+376 GGIAYGDMLKDYYV

-448 WKFVGGEDLPDDYFE
+448 WKFVGGDDLPDDYFE

-540 LSGTESLTKLVYVGE
+540 LSGTESLEKLVYVGE

-586 GALRDGDLNLS
+586 GAQRDGDLDLS

-629 NAFENNAQLARVTS
+629 NAFENNAQLASVTS

-660 LDQPASDVIIG
+660 LDQPASNVIVG

-681 TGTVNVPGVVTVIA
+681 ADTVTVPDGVTVIA
-695 ERALS
+695 ERAFS
-700 GLRNVTKVV
+700 GLRNVTEVAFV
-709 FENEEAITS
+709 NEGAITS

-741 GILVAYYGSAT
+741 DILVAYYGSAT
-752 TVVVPDEVKTLGSYA
+752 TVVVPDEVERLGSYA

-802 YNLTAGGK
+802 YNLTAGGT
-810 LLSGLNI
+810 LLSGLTI

-830 AGDNFVLYA
+830 AGDNFVLYV

-855 LGTKV
+855 LGDKV
-860 ANSTANAPTL
+860 ANSTTNAPTL

-879 VATDEDFGVADF
+879 VATGESFGVADF
-891 AAAWGVTLNDDDESI
+891 AAAWGVTWNGSDESI

-928 VSDIETS
+928 VSDIVTS
-935 ISGLTVSGSE
+935 INRLTVSGSE
-945 AHTLN
+945 KHTLN
-950 GSGKLMF
+950 GSGNLMF
-957 EDIGIPYNYSI
+957 EDKSIPYNYSI
-968 HAALDTARFVLDD
+968 HAALDTKLFVLDD
-981 TYKQENEENEENVTL
+981 TYKQEGGTL

-1011 LYGYKAL
+1011 LYGYKTL
-1018 TAGKAEIPGT
+1018 KAGSAEIPGT
-1028 SSDEAPS
+1028 SLDEALS

-1053 GKYPNGLTVTYDYFG
+1053 GVYTDGLTVTYDYFG
-1068 VSYARSFTFEVRRPQ
+1068 VPYTKYFTFEVRRPK
-1083 ATALRQT
+1083 ANALRQT

-1100 VGAAELRSV
+1100 AGAAELRSV
-1109 TFDVIYNDGAVEHR
+1109 TFDVIYDDGAVEHR

-1168 VYSVELAAIASLYE
+1168 VYSVELTAIASLYE
-1182 FAYNEDDLTATIT
+1182 FAYNDEDDTATIT

-1205 LPETVEHN
+1205 LPETVKH
-1213 GKTYKVTAIGDG
+1213 GDKIYDVTAIGDG

-1252 CTQLKDLFGFTDD
+1252 CTQLKDIFGFTDD
-1265 SGLTPLSV
+1265 SGQAPLSV

-1326 ERARYGE
+1326 ERARYDE

-1349 AAVNALVGFSGTLRL
+1349 AAVNALVGFGGTLRL
-1364 PKDADGTVIDA
+1364 PQDADGTVIDA
-1375 YQRIYDARVEA
+1375 YQAIYDARVA
-1386 KAGCELYE
+1386 AGSACELYE

-1433 DTAFKAGDVV
+1433 DEAFEAGGVV
-1443 VVPATVGEGNATYT
+1443 VVPATVSGEGNATYT
-1457 VTEFAEGV
+1457 VTEFAERV
-1465 LSGFKEAEA
+1465 LSNFKDAEA

-1491 VFGNAAGG
+1491 VFGNAEGD

-1509 TKATELT
+1509 TKTDALT
-1516 RPYSHYTGVEEPF
+1516 RPYSDYTGGVEPF

-1559 IGKGAFKGCTGITK
+1559 IGKGAFSGCTGITV
-1573 FEPGKGSQ
+1573 FAPGEGSQ
-1581 LGSQLKWI
+1581 LEWI
-1589 GDFAFANSSLQIVD
+1589 GDFAFANSSLQRVD

-1618 GCVLLVTFTFSA
+1618 GCVQLASFTFSA
-1630 EIKNIGVNAF
+1630 QVKNIGVNAF
-1640 DGCAALADR
+1640 DGCAALAD
-1649 KSGTHSGIYVP
+1649 SGITIP
-1660 DGATIAYI
+1660 DGATIKWI
-1668 GDFAFRGTKVTAA
+1668 GDFAFRGTGVTDKV
-1681 VFNGRLAEGVDISG
+1681 FEGRLEMVTNGEGVQVPVDISG
-1695 AFQD
+1695 AFQS

>member
-26 QNEAGQNGGTPT
+26 QNEAGQNGGSTT

-203 GEALSHYTCGEEQT
+203 GEALSHYTYGEEQT

-251 ADCWEEGT
+251 ADCWEEGM

-289 LLGWSLDSEGN
+289 LLGWSLDPDGN

-309 SAQTGERNSLTLY
+309 SAQTGERKSLTLY

-422 IYLDKT
+422 VYLDKT

-448 WKFVGGEDLPDDYFE
+448 WKFVGGDDLPDDYFE

-540 LSGTESLTKLVYVGE
+540 LSGTESLEKLVYVGE

-586 GALRDGDLNLS
+586 GEQRDGDLDLS

-629 NAFENNAQLARVTS
+629 NAFENNAQLASVTS

-660 LDQPASDVIIG
+660 LDQPASNVIIG

-681 TGTVNVPGVVTVIA
+681 NGTVTVPDGVTVIA
-695 ERALS
+695 ERAFS
-700 GLRNVTKVV
+700 GLRNVTKVA
-709 FENEEAITS
+709 FANEKAITS

-741 GILVAYYGSAT
+741 DILVAYYGSAT
-752 TVVVPDEVKTLGSYA
+752 TVVVPDEVETLGSYA

-779 TSSLSAIQAG
+779 ASLLSAIQAG

-802 YNLTAGGK
+802 YNLTAGDT
-810 LLSGLNI
+810 LLSDLTI

-830 AGDNFVLYA
+830 AGDNFVLYV

-855 LGTKV
+855 LGDKV
-860 ANSTANAPTL
+860 ANSTTNAPTL

-879 VATDEDFGVADF
+879 VATDESFGVADF
-891 AAAWGVTLNDDDESI
+891 AAAWGVTLNEGDESI

-928 VSDIETS
+928 VSDIVTS
-935 ISGLTVSGSE
+935 INGLTVSGSE
-945 AHTLN
+945 KHTLN
-950 GSGKLMF
+950 GSGNLMF
-957 EDIGIPYNYSI
+957 EGKGIPYNYSI
-968 HAALDTARFVLDD
+968 HAALDTKLFVLDD
-981 TYKQENEENEENVTL
+981 TYKQEGGTL

-1018 TAGKAEIPGT
+1018 KAGSKNIPGT
-1028 SSDEAPS
+1028 SLDEALS

-1053 GKYPNGLTVTYDYFG
+1053 GVYTDTDGLIVTYDYFG
-1068 VSYARSFTFEVRRPQ
+1068 VLYKKEFTFEVRRPK
-1083 ATALRQT
+1083 ANALRQT

-1100 VGAAELRSV
+1100 AGAAELRSV
-1109 TFDVIYNDGAVEHR
+1109 TFDVIYDDGAVEHR

-1168 VYSVELAAIASLYE
+1168 VYSVELTAIASLYE
-1182 FAYNEDDLTATIT
+1182 FAYNDEDDTATIT

-1205 LPETVEHN
+1205 LPETVEHD
-1213 GKTYKVTAIGDG
+1213 GKKYNVTAIGDG

-1265 SGLTPLSV
+1265 SEVEPLEVS
-1273 ADGGY
+1273 GGY
-1278 LILSEHREGT
+1278 LILSEHRDGT
-1288 VEVPVV
+1288 VEVLVV

-1302 LDTLTLPEKV
+1302 LDTLTLPAKV

-1326 ERARYGE
+1326 ERARYDE

-1342 MDFAFDE
+1342 MDFVFDE
-1349 AAVNALVGFSGTLRL
+1349 AAVNALVGFGGTLRL
-1364 PKDADGTVIDA
+1364 PQDADGTVIDA
-1375 YQRIYDARVEA
+1375 YQAIYDARVA
-1386 KAGCELYE
+1386 ADSACELYE

-1433 DTAFKAGDVV
+1433 DTAFEAGGVV
-1443 VVPATVGEGNATYT
+1443 VVPATVSGEGNATYT
-1457 VTEFAEGV
+1457 VTEFAERV
-1465 LSGFKEAEA
+1465 LSNFKEAEA

-1491 VFGNAAGG
+1491 VFGNAEGD

-1509 TKATELT
+1509 TDVDELT
-1516 RPYSHYTGVEEPF
+1516 RPYSDYTGGVEPF

-1547 TVDLSTATAVKS
+1547 TVDLSTATAVTS
-1559 IGKGAFKGCTGITK
+1559 IGKGAFSGCTGITA
-1573 FEPGKGSQ
+1573 FAPGEGSQ
-1581 LGSQLKWI
+1581 LEWI
-1589 GDFAFANSSLQIVD
+1589 GAFAFEKSSLQSVD

-1618 GCVLLVTFTFSA
+1618 GCVQLASFNFSA

-1640 DGCAALADR
+1640 DGCAALANI
-1649 KSGTHSGIYVP
+1649 TIP
-1660 DGATIAYI
+1660 DGATIEWI
-1668 GDFAFRGTKVTAA
+1668 GDFAFRGTGVTAK
-1681 VFNGRLAEGVDISG
+1681 VFDGHLAMVTNGEGVQVPVDISG

>member
-8 LLLAILAI
+8 LLLAVLAI

-26 QNEAGQNGGTPT
+26 PNEAGQNGGSTT
-38 TPGGNTGGGDTTVVE
+38 TPGGSTGGGDTTVVE

-203 GEALSHYTCGEEQT
+203 GEALSHYTYGEEQT

-251 ADCWEEGT
+251 ADCWAEGT

-289 LLGWSLDSEGN
+289 LLGWSLDPDGN

-362 GTYDEEGNIDSFVV
+362 GTYDEEGKIDSFVV

-540 LSGTESLTKLVYVGE
+540 LSGTESLEKLVYVGE

-586 GALRDGDLNLS
+586 GEQREGKLDLSL
-597 SVTAYDYIGYGAFG
+597 VTAYDYIGYGAFG

-618 TLPADIKGIED
+618 TLPADIKGVED
-629 NAFENNAQLARVTS
+629 NAFENNAQLASVTS

-660 LDQPASDVIIG
+660 LDQPASNVIIG
-671 NVFFRAAESS
+671 NVFFRAAENSE
-681 TGTVNVPGVVTVIA
+681 GTVIVPGVVTVIA

-700 GLRNVTKVV
+700 GLRNVTEVA

-718 VGKHAFRNT
+718 VGKHAFRST

-752 TVVVPDEVKTLGSYA
+752 TVVVPDEVTSLGSYA

-779 TSSLSAIQAG
+779 TSLLSAIQAG

-802 YNLTAGGK
+802 YNLTAGGR
-810 LLSGLNI
+810 LLSELNI

-830 AGDNFVLYA
+830 AGDNFVLYV
-839 RSDAMGDTS
+839 RSDAIGDTS

-855 LGTKV
+855 LESKV
-860 ANSTANAPTL
+860 ANSITNSPTL

-891 AAAWGVTLNDDDESI
+891 AAAWGVTLNDGGESI
-906 LVRDGITIN
+906 LVRDGITVV
-915 RDGIVFA
+915 RDGITFA

-928 VSDIETS
+928 VRDIEAS
-935 ISGLTVSGSE
+935 INGLTVSASE
-945 AHTLN
+945 AHTLD
-950 GSGKLMF
+950 GSGNLTF
-957 EDIGIPYNYSI
+957 EDTNIPYNYSI
-968 HAALDTARFVLDD
+968 HAALDTALFVLDD
-981 TYKQENEENEENVTL
+981 TYKQEGDTL

-1018 TAGKAEIPGT
+1018 TAGKATILGT
-1028 SSDEAPS
+1028 SSDEALS

-1109 TFDVIYNDGAVEHR
+1109 TFDVVYNDGAVEHR

-1168 VYSVELAAIASLYE
+1168 VYSVELTAIASLYE
-1182 FAYNEDDLTATIT
+1182 FAYNDEDDTATIT

-1213 GKTYKVTAIGDG
+1213 GEDYKVTAIGDG
-1225 AFAGNTALTTVYF
+1225 AFEGNTALTTVYF

-1252 CTQLKDLFGFTDD
+1252 CTQLKDIFGFTDD

-1302 LDTLTLPEKV
+1302 LDTLTLPAKV

-1326 ERARYGE
+1326 ERARYDK

-1364 PKDADGTVIDA
+1364 PKDADGTVLDA

-1426 RLTEALS
+1426 RLTETLS
-1433 DTAFKAGDVV
+1433 DTEFEAGDVV

-1509 TKATELT
+1509 TNANALT
-1516 RPYSHYTGVEEPF
+1516 RPYSNYTGGAEPF

-1547 TVDLSTATAVKS
+1547 TVDLSTATAVTS
-1559 IGKGAFKGCTGITK
+1559 IGMGAFSGCTGIAE
-1573 FEPGKGSQ
+1573 FAPGANSQ
-1581 LGSQLKWI
+1581 LERI
-1589 GDFAFANSSLQIVD
+1589 GAFAFEKSWLSSVD
-1603 LSKTKVTDIDAGAFS
+1603 LSNTKVIDIDAGAFS
-1618 GCVLLVTFTFSA
+1618 GCVWLASFTFSA
-1630 EIKNIGVNAF
+1630 EIENIGVNAF
-1640 DGCAALADR
+1640 DGCAALAD
-1649 KSGTHSGIYVP
+1649 SGIHFTG
-1660 DGATIAYI
+1660 GATIKWI
-1668 GDFAFRGTKVTAA
+1668 GDFAFRGTRVTAA
-1681 VFNGRLAEGVDISG
+1681 VFNGRLATVTNDEGEQVPVDISG
-1695 AFQD
+1695 AFQDTLI

>member
-26 QNEAGQNGGTPT
+26 LNEAGQNGGSTT
-38 TPGGNTGGGDTTVVE
+38 TPGGSTGGGDTTVVE

-203 GEALSHYTCGEEQT
+203 GEALSHYTYGEEQT

-289 LLGWSLDSEGN
+289 LLGWSLDPDGN

-343 SATGIELSPT
+343 SATGIALSPT

-362 GTYDEEGNIDSFVV
+362 GTYDEEGKIDSFVV
-376 GGIAYGDMLKGYYV
+376 GGIAYGDMLKDYYV

-540 LSGTESLTKLVYVGE
+540 LSGTESLEKLVYVGE

-586 GALRDGDLNLS
+586 GEQRDGDLNLS

-629 NAFENNAQLARVTS
+629 NAFENNAQLAGVTS

-681 TGTVNVPGVVTVIA
+681 AGTVTVPAGVTVIA
-695 ERALS
+695 ERAFS
-700 GLRNVTKVV
+700 GLRNVTKVAFV
-709 FENEEAITS
+709 NEGAITS

-741 GILVAYYGSAT
+741 DILVAYYGSAT
-752 TVVVPDEVKTLGSYA
+752 TVVVPDEVTSLGSYA

-779 TSSLSAIQAG
+779 TSLLSAIQAG

-802 YNLTAGGK
+802 YNLTAGGT
-810 LLSGLNI
+810 LLSELNI

-830 AGDNFVLYA
+830 AGDNFVLYV

-891 AAAWGVTLNDDDESI
+891 AAAWGVTLNEGDKSI

-935 ISGLTVSGSE
+935 INGLTESGSE

-950 GSGKLMF
+950 GSGNLMF
-957 EDIGIPYNYSI
+957 EGIGIPYNYSI
-968 HAALDTARFVLDD
+968 HAALDTELFALDD
-981 TYKQENEENEENVTL
+981 TYKQEEEQGEVTL

-1011 LYGYKAL
+1011 LYGYRAL
-1018 TAGKAEIPGT
+1018 TAGSATIPGT

-1053 GKYPNGLTVTYDYFG
+1053 GVYTDTDGLIVTYDYFG
-1068 VSYARSFTFEVRRPQ
+1068 VPYTKAFTFEVRRPK
-1083 ATALRQT
+1083 ANALRQT

-1100 VGAAELRSV
+1100 AGAAELRSV
-1109 TFDVIYNDGAVEHR
+1109 TFDVIYDDGAVEHR
-1123 TLNNATIL
+1123 TLNNADIL

-1168 VYSVELAAIASLYE
+1168 VYSVELTAITSLYE
-1182 FAYNEDDLTATIT
+1182 FAYNDEDDTATIT

-1205 LPETVEHN
+1205 LPETVEH
-1213 GKTYKVTAIGDG
+1213 GDKTYDVTAIGDG
-1225 AFAGNTALTTVYF
+1225 AFEGNTALTTVYF

-1252 CTQLKDLFGFTDD
+1252 CTQLKDIFGFTDD
-1265 SGLTPLSV
+1265 SEQAHRLD

-1302 LDTLTLPEKV
+1302 LDTLTLPAKV

-1317 MTLDQMNET
+1317 MTLDQMNEA
-1326 ERARYGE
+1326 ERARYDK

-1375 YQRIYDARVEA
+1375 YQAIYNARVEA
-1386 KAGCELYE
+1386 GSACELYE

-1421 RTGSI
+1421 RTGNI

-1433 DTAFKAGDVV
+1433 DRAFAAGGVV
-1443 VVPATVGEGNATYT
+1443 VVPATVSGEGNATYT
-1457 VTEFAEGV
+1457 VTEFAERV
-1465 LSGFKEAEA
+1465 LSNFKDAEA

-1482 GLPEGGIEA
+1482 GLPAGGIEA
-1491 VFGNAAGG
+1491 VFGNAEGD

-1509 TKATELT
+1509 TDADVLT
-1516 RPYSHYTGVEEPF
+1516 RPYSNYTGGEEPF

-1559 IGKGAFKGCTGITK
+1559 IGMGAFSGCTGITE
-1573 FEPGKGSQ
+1573 FAPGEGS
-1581 LGSQLKWI
+1581 LLERI
-1589 GDFAFANSSLQIVD
+1589 GAFAFEKSSLRSVD
-1603 LSKTKVTDIDAGAFS
+1603 LSNTKVIDIDAGAFS
-1618 GCVLLVTFTFSA
+1618 GCVQLASFNFSA
-1630 EIKNIGVNAF
+1630 EIENIGVNAF
-1640 DGCAALADR
+1640 DGCAVLAD
-1649 KSGTHSGIYVP
+1649 SGIHIP
-1660 DGATIAYI
+1660 EGTAIKWI
-1668 GDFAFRGTKVTAA
+1668 GDFAFRGTGVTAK
-1681 VFNGRLAEGVDISG
+1681 VFEGRLADETVDISG

>member
-26 QNEAGQNGGTPT
+26 QNEAGQNDGSTT

-85 AYILLRAGNA
+85 AYIILRAGNA

-203 GEALSHYTCGEEQT
+203 GEALSHYTYGEEQT

-343 SATGIELSPT
+343 SPAGIALSPT
-353 DGLKPAVFA
+353 DDLKPAVFA
-362 GTYDEEGNIDSFVV
+362 GTYDEEGKIDSFVV
-376 GGIAYGDMLKGYYV
+376 GGIAYGDMLQDYYV

-413 RSSVYSCEG
+413 RSSVYSCDG

-510 SKPTGVDFSDAVNL
+510 SKSTGVDFSDAVNL

-586 GALRDGDLNLS
+586 GAQRDGDLNLS

-618 TLPADIKGIED
+618 TLPADIKGVED

-660 LDQPASDVIIG
+660 LDQPAENVIIG

-681 TGTVNVPGVVTVIA
+681 TGPVTVSDVVTVIA
-695 ERALS
+695 ERAFS
-700 GLRNVTKVV
+700 GLRNVTEVE
-709 FENEEAITS
+709 FANEEAITS

-802 YNLTAGGK
+802 YNLTASGK
-810 LLSGLNI
+810 QLSDLTI

-830 AGDNFVLYA
+830 AGDNFILYV
-839 RSDAMGDTS
+839 RSDAQGDTS

-855 LGTKV
+855 LGNKV
-860 ANSTANAPTL
+860 ANSTADAPTL

-891 AAAWGVTLNDDDESI
+891 AAAWGVTLNGDDESI

-922 EDYAVP
+922 EDYPVP

-935 ISGLTVSGSE
+935 IDGLTVSGSE

-968 HAALDTARFVLDD
+968 HAALDTELFALDD
-981 TYKQENEENEENVTL
+981 TYKQEEGTL

-1018 TAGKAEIPGT
+1018 KAGTKEIPGT
-1028 SSDEAPS
+1028 SLNEALS

-1053 GKYPNGLTVTYDYFG
+1053 GEYTDGLIVTYDYFG
-1068 VSYARSFTFEVRRPQ
+1068 VSYTKAFDFEVRRPK
-1083 ATALRQT
+1083 ANALRQT

-1100 VGAAELRSV
+1100 AGAAELRSV
-1109 TFDVIYNDGAVEHR
+1109 TFDVIYDDGAVEHR

-1143 STLGIHVAHI
+1143 STLGIHVASI

-1205 LPETVEHN
+1205 LPEEVKH
-1213 GKTYKVTAIGDG
+1213 GDKIYDVTAIGDG

-1252 CTQLKDLFGFTDD
+1252 CTQLKDIFGFTDD
-1265 SGLTPLSV
+1265 SGQAHLEV

-1288 VEVPVV
+1288 VKVPVV

-1302 LDTLTLPEKV
+1302 LDTLTLPAKV

-1326 ERARYGE
+1326 ERARYDK

-1349 AAVNALVGFSGTLRL
+1349 AAVNALVGFGGTLRL
-1364 PKDADGTVIDA
+1364 PQDADGTVIDA
-1375 YQRIYDARVEA
+1375 YQEIYDKRVA
-1386 KAGCELYE
+1386 AGSACKLYE

-1402 IIGIFTIGDEGST
+1402 IIGIFTVGDEGST
-1415 TPEYTS
+1415 TPAYTS

-1433 DTAFKAGDVV
+1433 DEAFAAGGVV
-1443 VVPATVGEGNATYT
+1443 VVPATVSGEGNATYT
-1457 VTEFAEGV
+1457 VTEFAERV
-1465 LSGFKEAEA
+1465 LSNFKDAEA

-1491 VFGNAAGG
+1491 VFGNAETNT
-1499 DAITAQVFVY
+1499 AITAQVFVY
-1509 TKATELT
+1509 TDADALT
-1516 RPYSHYTGVEEPF
+1516 RPYSNYTGGVEPF

-1547 TVDLSTATAVKS
+1547 TVDFSTATSVKS
-1559 IGKGAFKGCTGITK
+1559 IGMGAFSGCTGITE
-1573 FEPGKGSQ
+1573 FAPGAN
-1581 LGSQLKWI
+1581 SQLKWI
-1589 GDFAFANSSLQIVD
+1589 GDFAFANSSLQRVD

-1618 GCVLLVTFTFSA
+1618 GCVQLASFTFSA

-1640 DGCAALADR
+1640 DGCAALAD
-1649 KSGTHSGIYVP
+1649 SGLADNGIHIP
-1660 DGATIAYI
+1660 EGTAIAYI

-1681 VFNGRLAEGVDISG
+1681 VFKEHLAEQVAVDDISG
-1695 AFQD
+1695 AFQP

>member
-26 QNEAGQNGGTPT
+26 PNEAGQNGGSTT

-62 VLKGAST
+62 VLKGYST

-95 APVISDKITMTEDMI
+95 DPVISDKITMTEDMI

-203 GEALSHYTCGEEQT
+203 GEALSHYTYGEEQT

-234 AVFSSSLVEV
+234 AVFSSSLVKV

-289 LLGWSLDSEGN
+289 LLGWSLDPDGN

-343 SATGIELSPT
+343 SATGIALSPT

-376 GGIAYGDMLKGYYV
+376 GGIAYGDMLKDYYV

-397 DNPVKVALEDL
+397 DNPVKVALKDL

-413 RSSVYSCEG
+413 RSSVYSCDG

-503 ANAFGTV
+503 ANAFGSV

-540 LSGTESLTKLVYVGE
+540 LSGTESLEKLVYVGE

-586 GALRDGDLNLS
+586 GAQREGELDLSL
-597 SVTAYDYIGYGAFG
+597 VTAYDYIGYGAFG

-618 TLPADIKGIED
+618 TLPADIKGVED
-629 NAFENNAQLARVTS
+629 NAFENNAQLASVTS

-681 TGTVNVPGVVTVIA
+681 TGTVTVRDGVTVIA
-695 ERALS
+695 ERAFS
-700 GLRNVTKVV
+700 GLRHVTEVAFVK
-709 FENEEAITS
+709 EEAITS

-802 YNLTAGGK
+802 YITKDGT
-810 LLSGLNI
+810 LLSDLTI

-830 AGDNFVLYA
+830 AGDNFILYV

-855 LGTKV
+855 LGNKV
-860 ANSTANAPTL
+860 ANSITNSPTL
-870 NGSVFAADY
+870 NSSVFAADY

-891 AAAWGVTLNDDDESI
+891 AAAWGVTLNEGDKSV
-906 LVRDGITIN
+906 LVRDGITVV
-915 RDGIVFA
+915 RDGITFA

-928 VSDIETS
+928 VSDIEAS
-935 ISGLTVSGSE
+935 INGLTVSASE
-945 AHTLN
+945 AHTLD
-950 GSGKLMF
+950 GSGNLTF
-957 EDIGIPYNYSI
+957 EDTNIIPYNYSI
-968 HAALDTARFVLDD
+968 HAALDTALFALDD
-981 TYKQENEENEENVTL
+981 TYKQEGDTL

-1018 TAGKAEIPGT
+1018 KAGKAEIPGT

-1053 GKYPNGLTVTYDYFG
+1053 GVYTDGLIVTYDYFG
-1068 VSYARSFTFEVRRPQ
+1068 VPYTKAFDFEVRRPK
-1083 ATALRQT
+1083 ANALRQT

-1100 VGAAELRSV
+1100 AGAAEQSSV
-1109 TFDVIYNDGAVEHR
+1109 TFDVIYDDGAVEHR

-1131 RVDGVLRDTLDT
+1131 RVDGVLRNTLDT
-1143 STLGIHVAHI
+1143 STLGIHVARI

-1168 VYSVELAAIASLYE
+1168 VYSVELTAIASLYE
-1182 FAYNEDDLTATIT
+1182 FAYNDENDTATIT

-1205 LPETVEHN
+1205 LPETVEHD
-1213 GKTYKVTAIGDG
+1213 GKTYDVTAIGDG
-1225 AFAGNTALTTVYF
+1225 AFEGNTALTTVYF

-1265 SGLTPLSV
+1265 SEQAHRLV

-1302 LDTLTLPEKV
+1302 LDTLTLPAKV

-1317 MTLDQMNET
+1317 MTLDQMNEA
-1326 ERARYGE
+1326 ERARYDK

-1349 AAVNALVGFSGTLRL
+1349 AAVQALVGFGGTLRL

-1375 YQRIYDARVEA
+1375 YQAIYDARA
-1386 KAGCELYE
+1386 GAGCELYE

-1402 IIGIFTIGDEGST
+1402 VIGIFTIGDEGST
-1415 TPEYTS
+1415 TPAYTS

-1433 DTAFKAGDVV
+1433 DTEFEAGGVV

-1491 VFGNAAGG
+1491 VFGNAEGAA
-1499 DAITAQVFVY
+1499 AITAQVFVY
-1509 TKATELT
+1509 TDADALT
-1516 RPYSHYTGVEEPF
+1516 RPYSDYTGGAEPF

-1547 TVDLSTATAVKS
+1547 TVGLSTATAVKS
-1559 IGKGAFKGCTGITK
+1559 IGMGAFSGCTGITE
-1573 FEPGKGSQ
+1573 FAPGIIEFAPGEGS
-1581 LGSQLKWI
+1581 LLERI
-1589 GDFAFANSSLQIVD
+1589 GAFAFANSSLQRVD

-1618 GCVLLVTFTFSA
+1618 GCVLLASFTFSA
-1630 EIKNIGVNAF
+1630 EIENIGVNAF
-1640 DGCAALADR
+1640 DGCAVLADR

-1660 DGATIAYI
+1660 DGATIEWI

-1681 VFNGRLAEGVDISG
+1681 VFDGRLATGVDISG
-1695 AFQD
+1695 AFQS

>member
-203 GEALSHYTCGEEQT
+203 GEALSHYTYGEEQT

-289 LLGWSLDSEGN
+289 LLGWSLDPDGN

-343 SATGIELSPT
+343 SAADIALSPT
-353 DGLKPAVFA
+353 DDLKPAVFA
-362 GTYDEEGNIDSFVV
+362 GTYDEEGKIDSFVV
-376 GGIAYGDMLKGYYV
+376 GGIAYGDMLKDYYV

-448 WKFVGGEDLPDDYFE
+448 WKFVGGDDLPDDYFE

-540 LSGTESLTKLVYVGE
+540 LSGTESLEKLVYVGE

-586 GALRDGDLNLS
+586 GAQRVGDLDLS

-611 GCDFTSV
+611 GCDFISV
-618 TLPADIKGIED
+618 TLPADIKGIEN

-660 LDQPASDVIIG
+660 LDQPASNVIIG
-671 NVFFRAAESS
+671 NVFFRAAESP
-681 TGTVNVPGVVTVIA
+681 TGTVNVPDRVTVIA
-695 ERALS
+695 ERAFS
-700 GLRNVTKVV
+700 GLRNVTEVA
-709 FENEEAITS
+709 FADEEAITS

-741 GILVAYYGSAT
+741 DILVAYYGSAT
-752 TVVVPDEVKTLGSYA
+752 TVVVPDEVTSLGSYA

-779 TSSLSAIQAG
+779 TSLLSAIQAG

-802 YNLTAGGK
+802 YNLTAGGT
-810 LLSGLNI
+810 LLSGLTI

-830 AGDNFVLYA
+830 AGDNFVLYV
-839 RSDAMGDTS
+839 RSDAMGDIS

-855 LGTKV
+855 LETKV

-879 VATDEDFGVADF
+879 VATGESFGVADF
-891 AAAWGVTLNDDDESI
+891 AAAWGVTLNEGDESI

-935 ISGLTVSGSE
+935 IDGLTVSGSE
-945 AHTLN
+945 KHTLN
-950 GSGKLMF
+950 GSGNLMF
-957 EDIGIPYNYSI
+957 EGIGIPYNYSI
-968 HAALDTARFVLDD
+968 HAALDTELFALDD
-981 TYKQENEENEENVTL
+981 TYKQEEDGTL

-1018 TAGKAEIPGT
+1018 TAGDATIPGT

-1053 GKYPNGLTVTYDYFG
+1053 GVYTDGLTVTYDYFG
-1068 VSYARSFTFEVRRPQ
+1068 VSYTKDFTFEVRRPK
-1083 ATALRQT
+1083 ANALRQT

-1100 VGAAELRSV
+1100 AGAAELRSV
-1109 TFDVIYNDGAVEHR
+1109 TFDVMYDDGAVEHR

-1168 VYSVELAAIASLYE
+1168 VYSVELTAIASLYE
-1182 FAYNEDDLTATIT
+1182 FAYNDEDDTATIT

-1213 GKTYKVTAIGDG
+1213 GEDYKVTAIGDG

-1265 SGLTPLSV
+1265 SEQAHRLV

-1302 LDTLTLPEKV
+1302 LDTLTLPAKV

-1326 ERARYGE
+1326 ERARYDK

-1342 MDFAFDE
+1342 MDFAFDK

-1364 PKDADGTVIDA
+1364 PQDADGNVIDA
-1375 YQRIYDARVEA
+1375 YQAIYDARVA
-1386 KAGCELYE
+1386 AGSACELYE

-1402 IIGIFTIGDEGST
+1402 VIGIFTIGDEGST

-1426 RLTEALS
+1426 RLTAALS
-1433 DTAFKAGDVV
+1433 DTAFEAGGVV
-1443 VVPATVGEGNATYT
+1443 VVPATVSGEGNATYT
-1457 VTEFAEGV
+1457 VTEFAERV
-1465 LSGFKEAEA
+1465 LSNFKAAEA

-1491 VFGNAAGG
+1491 VFGNAEGD

-1509 TKATELT
+1509 TDANALT
-1516 RPYSHYTGVEEPF
+1516 RPYSDYTGGVEPF

-1547 TVDLSTATAVKS
+1547 TVDLSTATAVTS
-1559 IGKGAFKGCTGITK
+1559 IGMGAFSGCTGITE
-1573 FEPGKGSQ
+1573 FAPGEGSQ
-1581 LGSQLKWI
+1581 LEWI
-1589 GDFAFANSSLQIVD
+1589 GDFAFANSSLQRVD
-1603 LSKTKVTDIDAGAFS
+1603 LSNTKVTDIDAGAFS
-1618 GCVLLVTFTFSA
+1618 GCVQLASFNFSA
-1630 EIKNIGVNAF
+1630 QVKNIGVNAF
-1640 DGCAALADR
+1640 DGCTALADI
-1649 KSGTHSGIYVP
+1649 GITIP
-1660 DGATIAYI
+1660 DGTAIEWI
-1668 GDFAFRGTKVTAA
+1668 GDFAFRGTSVTAK
-1681 VFNGRLAEGVDISG
+1681 VFNGRLAMVTNGEGVQVPVDISG
-1695 AFQD
+1695 AFQS

>member
-26 QNEAGQNGGTPT
+26 QNEAGQNGGTTT
-38 TPGGNTGGGDTTVVE
+38 TPGGSTGGGDTTVVE

-203 GEALSHYTCGEEQT
+203 GEALSHYTYGEEQT

-251 ADCWEEGT
+251 ADCWEEGA
-259 QVSDPAPVYVAAN
+259 QVSDPPPVYVAAN

-289 LLGWSLDSEGN
+289 LLGWSLDPDGN

-343 SATGIELSPT
+343 SAAGIALSPT
-353 DGLKPAVFA
+353 DDLKPAVFA
-362 GTYDEEGNIDSFVV
+362 GTYDEEGKIDSFVV
-376 GGIAYGDMLKGYYV
+376 GGIAYGDMLKDYYV

-510 SKPTGVDFSDAVNL
+510 SKSTGVDFSDAVNL

-540 LSGTESLTKLVYVGE
+540 LSGTESLEKLVYVGE

-586 GALRDGDLNLS
+586 GAQRDGDLDLS

-618 TLPADIKGIED
+618 TLPADIKGIEN
-629 NAFENNAQLARVTS
+629 NAFENNAQLASVTS

-660 LDQPASDVIIG
+660 LDQPASNVVIG
-671 NVFFRAAESS
+671 NVFFRAAENS
-681 TGTVNVPGVVTVIA
+681 TGTVTVPDGVTVIA
-695 ERALS
+695 ERAFS
-700 GLRNVTKVV
+700 GLRNVTEVAFV
-709 FENEEAITS
+709 NEGAITS

-741 GILVAYYGSAT
+741 DILVAYYGSAT

-779 TSSLSAIQAG
+779 TSLLSAIQAG

-802 YNLTAGGK
+802 YNLTKDGT
-810 LLSGLNI
+810 LLSDLTI

-830 AGDNFVLYA
+830 AGDNFILYVK
-839 RSDAMGDTS
+839 SDAKGDTS

-855 LGTKV
+855 LESKV
-860 ANSTANAPTL
+860 ANSITNSPTL

-891 AAAWGVTLNDDDESI
+891 AAAWGVTLNEGDESI
-906 LVRDGITIN
+906 LVRDGITVV
-915 RDGIVFA
+915 RDGITFA

-928 VSDIETS
+928 VKDIEAS
-935 ISGLTVSGSE
+935 INGLTVSASE

-950 GSGKLMF
+950 GSGNLMF
-957 EDIGIPYNYSI
+957 EDTGIPYNYSI
-968 HAALDTARFVLDD
+968 HAALDTALFALDE
-981 TYKQENEENEENVTL
+981 TYKQENGTL

-1018 TAGKAEIPGT
+1018 KAGKAEIPGT

-1053 GKYPNGLTVTYDYFG
+1053 GEYTDGLTVTYDYFG
-1068 VSYARSFTFEVRRPQ
+1068 VSYERFFTFEVRRPQ

-1109 TFDVIYNDGAVEHR
+1109 TFDVVYNDGAVEHR

-1143 STLGIHVAHI
+1143 STLGIHVASI

-1168 VYSVELAAIASLYE
+1168 VYSVELTAIASLYE
-1182 FAYNEDDLTATIT
+1182 FAYNDEDLTATIT

-1213 GKTYKVTAIGDG
+1213 GKTYDVTAIGDG

-1265 SGLTPLSV
+1265 SETEPLKVS
-1273 ADGGY
+1273 GGY

-1302 LDTLTLPEKV
+1302 LDTLTLPAKV

-1317 MTLDQMNET
+1317 MTLDQMNEA
-1326 ERARYGE
+1326 ERARYDK

-1342 MDFAFDE
+1342 MDFTFDE

-1364 PKDADGTVIDA
+1364 PKDADGTV
-1375 YQRIYDARVEA
+1375 YQTIYDKRVA
-1386 KAGCELYE
+1386 AGSACELYE

-1415 TPEYTS
+1415 TPAYTS

-1433 DTAFKAGDVV
+1433 DTEFEAGGVV
-1443 VVPATVGEGNATYT
+1443 VVPATVSGEGNATYT

-1509 TKATELT
+1509 TKATALT
-1516 RPYSHYTGVEEPF
+1516 RPYSDYTGGAEPF

-1547 TVDLSTATAVKS
+1547 TVDLSTATAVTS
-1559 IGKGAFKGCTGITK
+1559 IGMGAFSGCTGINE
-1573 FEPGKGSQ
+1573 FAPGKGS
-1581 LGSQLKWI
+1581 LLERI
-1589 GDFAFANSSLQIVD
+1589 GAFAFENSSLLRSVD
-1603 LSKTKVTDIDAGAFS
+1603 LSNTKVTDIDAGAFS
-1618 GCVLLVTFTFSA
+1618 GCVLLASFTFSA
-1630 EIKNIGVNAF
+1630 QVKNIGVNAF
-1640 DGCAALADR
+1640 DGCAALADNDGLAD
-1649 KSGTHSGIYVP
+1649 KGIHIPEGT
-1660 DGATIAYI
+1660 AIAYI
-1668 GDFAFRGTKVTAA
+1668 GDFAFRGTGVTAKA
-1681 VFNGRLAEGVDISG
+1681 FEGHLAEQVTVDDISG
-1695 AFQD
+1695 AFQS

>member
-26 QNEAGQNGGTPT
+26 QNEAGQNGGSTT
-38 TPGGNTGGGDTTVVE
+38 TPGGSTGGGDTTVVE

-95 APVISDKITMTEDMI
+95 APVISDKIQMTEDMI

-203 GEALSHYTCGEEQT
+203 GEALSHYTYGEEQT

-289 LLGWSLDSEGN
+289 LLGWSLDPDGN

-343 SATGIELSPT
+343 SAAGIALSPT

-376 GGIAYGDMLKGYYV
+376 GGIAYGDMLKEYYV

-439 ETRLTLYVG
+439 ETRLTLYVS
-448 WKFVGGEDLPDDYFE
+448 WKFVGGDDLPPDYFE

-510 SKPTGVDFSDAVNL
+510 SKATGVDFSDAVNL

-540 LSGTESLTKLVYVGE
+540 LSGTESLEKLVYVGE

-586 GALRDGDLNLS
+586 GEQRDGDLDLDLS

-618 TLPADIKGIED
+618 ILPADIKGIED
-629 NAFENNAQLARVTS
+629 NAFENNAQLASVTS

-681 TGTVNVPGVVTVIA
+681 TGTVTIRDGVTVIA
-695 ERALS
+695 ERAFS
-700 GLRNVTKVV
+700 GLRNVSEVA
-709 FENEEAITS
+709 FANEGVITS

-802 YNLTAGGK
+802 YNLTAGGT

-830 AGDNFVLYA
+830 AGDNFVLYV
-839 RSDAMGDTS
+839 RSDAQGDTS

-879 VATDEDFGVADF
+879 VATGESFGVADF
-891 AAAWGVTLNDDDESI
+891 AAAWGVAWTDSDESI

-928 VSDIETS
+928 VSDIEAS
-935 ISGLTVSGSE
+935 ISSLKKSASE
-945 AHTLN
+945 AHTLD
-950 GSGKLMF
+950 GSGYLTF
-957 EDIGIPYNYSI
+957 EDTNIPYNYSI
-968 HAALDTARFVLDD
+968 HAALDTNRFALDD
-981 TYKQENEENEENVTL
+981 TYKQEGDTL

-1018 TAGKAEIPGT
+1018 KAGSAEIPGT
-1028 SSDEAPS
+1028 SSNEAPS

-1053 GKYPNGLTVTYDYFG
+1053 GEYPNGLTVTYDYFG
-1068 VSYARSFTFEVRRPQ
+1068 VSYERSFTFEVRRPQ

-1143 STLGIHVAHI
+1143 STLGIHVASI

-1168 VYSVELAAIASLYE
+1168 VYSVELTAIASLYE
-1182 FAYNEDDLTATIT
+1182 FAYNDENDTATIT

-1205 LPETVEHN
+1205 LPETVEHE

-1252 CTQLKDLFGFTDD
+1252 CTQLKDIFGFTDD
-1265 SGLTPLSV
+1265 SGQAHLEV

-1288 VEVPVV
+1288 VKVPVV

-1326 ERARYGE
+1326 ERARYDK

-1349 AAVNALVGFSGTLRL
+1349 AAVNALVGFGGTLRL
-1364 PKDADGTVIDA
+1364 PQDADGTVIDA
-1375 YQRIYDARVEA
+1375 YQAIYDKRVAEGSA
-1386 KAGCELYE
+1386 CELYE

-1402 IIGIFTIGDEGST
+1402 VIGIFTIGDEGST

-1433 DTAFKAGDVV
+1433 DEAFEAEAGGVV
-1443 VVPATVGEGNATYT
+1443 VVPATVSGEGNATYT
-1457 VTEFAEGV
+1457 VTEFAERV
-1465 LSGFKEAEA
+1465 LSNFKDAEA

-1491 VFGNAAGG
+1491 VFGNAEGD

-1509 TKATELT
+1509 TDEDELT
-1516 RPYSHYTGVEEPF
+1516 RPYSDYTGGVEPF

-1559 IGKGAFKGCTGITK
+1559 IGKGAFSGCTGITV
-1573 FEPGKGSQ
+1573 FAPGE
-1581 LGSQLKWI
+1581 GSQLKWI
-1589 GDFAFANSSLQIVD
+1589 GDFAFANSLLQSVD

-1618 GCVLLVTFTFSA
+1618 GCVQLASFTFSA
-1630 EIKNIGVNAF
+1630 QVKNIGVNAF
-1640 DGCAALADR
+1640 DGCAALAD
-1649 KSGTHSGIYVP
+1649 SGITIQN
-1660 DGATIAYI
+1660 GTAIAYI
-1668 GDFAFRGTKVTAA
+1668 GDFAFRGTDVTDKV
-1681 VFNGRLAEGVDISG
+1681 FEGRLEMVTNGEGVQVPVDISG
-1695 AFQD
+1695 AFQS

>member
-26 QNEAGQNGGTPT
+26 QNEAGQNGGSTT

-203 GEALSHYTCGEEQT
+203 GEALSHYTYGEEQT

-289 LLGWSLDSEGN
+289 LIGWSLDPDGN

-343 SATGIELSPT
+343 SATGIALSPT

-362 GTYDEEGNIDSFVV
+362 GTYDEEGKIDSFVV
-376 GGIAYGDMLKGYYV
+376 GGIAYGDMLKDYYV

-540 LSGTESLTKLVYVGE
+540 LSGTESLEKLVYVGE

-586 GALRDGDLNLS
+586 GAQRDGDLNLS

-618 TLPADIKGIED
+618 ILPAGIKGIED
-629 NAFENNAQLARVTS
+629 NAFENNAQLAGVTS

-649 YISANAFAGTL
+649 YISANAFAGSL

-681 TGTVNVPGVVTVIA
+681 TGTVNVPDVVTVIA
-695 ERALS
+695 ERAFS
-700 GLRNVTKVV
+700 GLRNVTEVAFV
-709 FENEEAITS
+709 NEGAITS

-752 TVVVPDEVKTLGSYA
+752 TVVVPDEVNSLGSYA

-779 TSSLSAIQAG
+779 TSLLSAIQAG

-802 YNLTAGGK
+802 YNLTADST
-810 LLSGLNI
+810 LLSELNI

-830 AGDNFVLYA
+830 AGDNFVLYV

-855 LGTKV
+855 LRTKV

-891 AAAWGVTLNDDDESI
+891 AAAWGVTLNEGDKSI

-945 AHTLN
+945 KHTLN

-957 EDIGIPYNYSI
+957 EGIGIPYNYSI
-968 HAALDTARFVLDD
+968 HAALDIALFALDD
-981 TYKQENEENEENVTL
+981 TYKQEGDTL

-1011 LYGYKAL
+1011 LYGYMAL
-1018 TAGKAEIPGT
+1018 TAGSKNIPGT

-1053 GKYPNGLTVTYDYFG
+1053 GVYTDGLTVTYDYFG
-1068 VSYARSFTFEVRRPQ
+1068 VPYTQDFTFEVRRPK
-1083 ATALRQT
+1083 ANALRQT
-1090 ATTVLPLGSA
+1090 STTVLPLGSA
-1100 VGAAELRSV
+1100 AGAAELRSV
-1109 TFDVIYNDGAVEHR
+1109 TFDVIYDDGAVEHR

-1168 VYSVELAAIASLYE
+1168 VYSVELTAITSLYE
-1182 FAYNEDDLTATIT
+1182 FAYNDEDDTATIT

-1205 LPETVEHN
+1205 LPETVKHD
-1213 GKTYKVTAIGDG
+1213 GKTYNVTAIGDG

-1238 AKNITTIGEGAFRG
+1238 AKNITTIGDDAFRG

-1265 SGLTPLSV
+1265 SGQAPLSV

-1288 VEVPVV
+1288 VKVPVV

-1326 ERARYGE
+1326 ERARYDK

-1349 AAVNALVGFSGTLRL
+1349 AAVNALVGFGGTLRL
-1364 PKDADGTVIDA
+1364 PQDADGNVIDA
-1375 YQRIYDARVEA
+1375 YQEIYDARVA
-1386 KAGCELYE
+1386 AGSACELYE

-1433 DTAFKAGDVV
+1433 DEAFEAGGVV
-1443 VVPATVGEGNATYT
+1443 VVPATVSGEGNATYT
-1457 VTEFAEGV
+1457 VTEFAERV
-1465 LSGFKEAEA
+1465 LSKFKDAEA

-1491 VFGNAAGG
+1491 VFGNAEGD

-1509 TKATELT
+1509 TKTDVLT
-1516 RPYSHYTGVEEPF
+1516 RPYSHYTGGVEPF

-1559 IGKGAFKGCTGITK
+1559 IGKGAFSGCTGITE
-1573 FEPGKGSQ
+1573 FAPGEGSQ
-1581 LGSQLKWI
+1581 LEWI
-1589 GDFAFANSSLQIVD
+1589 GDFAFANSLLQSVD

-1618 GCVLLVTFTFSA
+1618 GCVQLASFTFSA
-1630 EIKNIGVNAF
+1630 QVKNIGVNAF
-1640 DGCAALADR
+1640 DGCAALAD
-1649 KSGTHSGIYVP
+1649 SGITIQN
-1660 DGATIAYI
+1660 GTAIAYI
-1668 GDFAFRGTKVTAA
+1668 GDFAFRGTSVTAK
-1681 VFNGRLAEGVDISG
+1681 VFDGHLAMVTNGEGVQVPVDISG
-1695 AFQD
+1695 AFQS

>member
-26 QNEAGQNGGTPT
+26 QNEAGQNGGSTT

-203 GEALSHYTCGEEQT
+203 GEALSHYTYGEEQT

-289 LLGWSLDSEGN
+289 LLGWSLDPDGN

-343 SATGIELSPT
+343 SAADIALSST

-362 GTYDEEGNIDSFVV
+362 GTYDEEGKIDSFVV

-413 RSSVYSCEG
+413 RSSVYSCDG

-540 LSGTESLTKLVYVGE
+540 LSGTESLEKLVYVGE

-564 NNSRDAAGN
+564 NNSRDAAGH

-586 GALRDGDLNLS
+586 GEQREGKLDLS

-618 TLPADIKGIED
+618 TLPAGIKGIED
-629 NAFENNAQLARVTS
+629 NAFENNAQLAGVTS

-660 LDQPASDVIIG
+660 LDQPASDDVIVG
-671 NVFFRAAESS
+671 NVFFRAAETS
-681 TGTVNVPGVVTVIA
+681 TGTVTVPGVVTVIA
-695 ERALS
+695 ERAFS
-700 GLRNVTKVV
+700 GLRNVTEVAFAK
-709 FENEEAITS
+709 EEAITS

-741 GILVAYYGSAT
+741 DILVAYYGSAT
-752 TVVVPDEVKTLGSYA
+752 TVVVPDEVTTLGSYA

-779 TSSLSAIQAG
+779 ASKLSAIQAG
-789 AFAEAAYLKKIGI
+789 AFAEAAHLKKIGI
-802 YNLTAGGK
+802 YNLTKDGK
-810 LLSGLNI
+810 LLSDLTI

-830 AGDNFVLYA
+830 AGDNFVLYV
-839 RSDAMGDTS
+839 RSDAKGDTS

-855 LGTKV
+855 LESKV
-860 ANSTANAPTL
+860 ANSITNPPTL

-891 AAAWGVTLNDDDESI
+891 AAAWGVTFEGDESI

-928 VSDIETS
+928 VSDIVAS
-935 ISGLTVSGSE
+935 INGLTVSGSE

-950 GSGKLMF
+950 GSGYLTF
-957 EDIGIPYNYSI
+957 EDKSIPYNYSI
-968 HAALDTARFVLDD
+968 HAALDTKLFVLDD
-981 TYKQENEENEENVTL
+981 TYKQEGGTL

-1011 LYGYKAL
+1011 LYGYKTL
-1018 TAGKAEIPGT
+1018 KAGSATIPGT
-1028 SSDEAPS
+1028 SLDEAPS

-1053 GKYPNGLTVTYDYFG
+1053 GVYTDGLTVTYDYFG
-1068 VSYARSFTFEVRRPQ
+1068 VPYTKLFTFEVRRPK
-1083 ATALRQT
+1083 ANALRQT

-1100 VGAAELRSV
+1100 AGAAELRSV
-1109 TFDVIYNDGAVEHR
+1109 TFDVIYDDGAVEHR
-1123 TLNNATIL
+1123 TLSNSNATIL

-1143 STLGIHVAHI
+1143 STLGIHVASI

-1168 VYSVELAAIASLYE
+1168 VYSVELTAITSLYE
-1182 FAYNEDDLTATIT
+1182 FAYNEDRTATIT

-1205 LPETVEHN
+1205 LPERVEHN
-1213 GKTYKVTAIGDG
+1213 GKIYKVTAIGDG

-1265 SGLTPLSV
+1265 SKAESLKVS
-1273 ADGGY
+1273 DDGY

-1288 VEVPVV
+1288 VKVPVV

-1302 LDTLTLPEKV
+1302 LDTLTLPAKV

-1317 MTLDQMNET
+1317 MTLDQMNEA
-1326 ERARYGE
+1326 ERARYDK

-1364 PKDADGTVIDA
+1364 PKEADGTVIDA
-1375 YQRIYDARVEA
+1375 YQAIYAERVA
-1386 KAGCELYE
+1386 AGSACKLYE

-1415 TPEYTS
+1415 TPAYTS

-1426 RLTEALS
+1426 RLTKALS
-1433 DTAFKAGDVV
+1433 DTEFEAGGVV

-1509 TKATELT
+1509 TDADVLT
-1516 RPYSHYTGVEEPF
+1516 RPYSNYTGGVEPF

-1547 TVDLSTATAVKS
+1547 NVDLSTATAVKS
-1559 IGKGAFKGCTGITK
+1559 IGKGAFSSCTGIIE
-1573 FEPGKGSQ
+1573 FAPGEGSQ
-1581 LGSQLKWI
+1581 LEWI
-1589 GDFAFANSSLQIVD
+1589 GAFAFANSSLRSVD

-1618 GCVLLVTFTFSA
+1618 GCVRLASFTFSA
-1630 EIKNIGVNAF
+1630 QVKNIGVNAF
-1640 DGCAALADR
+1640 DGCAALDEDEDI
-1649 KSGTHSGIYVP
+1649 TIP
-1660 DGATIAYI
+1660 DGTAIAYI
-1668 GDFAFRGTKVTAA
+1668 GDFAFRGTSVTAK
-1681 VFNGRLAEGVDISG
+1681 VFDGHLAMVTNGEGVQVPVDISG
-1695 AFQD
+1695 AFQS

>member
-26 QNEAGQNGGTPT
+26 QNEAGQNDGSTT

-62 VLKGAST
+62 VLKGAFT

-95 APVISDKITMTEDMI
+95 APVISDKIPMTEDMI

-203 GEALSHYTCGEEQT
+203 GEALSHYTYGEEQT

-289 LLGWSLDSEGN
+289 LLGWSLDPDGN

-343 SATGIELSPT
+343 SAAGIELSPT

-362 GTYDEEGNIDSFVV
+362 GTYDEEGKIDSFVV
-376 GGIAYGDMLKGYYV
+376 GGIAYGDMLKDYYV

-503 ANAFGTV
+503 ANAFGSV

-540 LSGTESLTKLVYVGE
+540 LSGTESLNKLVYVGE

-586 GALRDGDLNLS
+586 GEQRDGDLDLS

-629 NAFENNAQLARVTS
+629 NAFENNAQLASVTS

-660 LDQPASDVIIG
+660 LDQPASNVIIG

-681 TGTVNVPGVVTVIA
+681 TGTVTVPDGVTVIA
-695 ERALS
+695 ERAFS
-700 GLRNVTKVV
+700 GLRNVTEVAFV
-709 FENEEAITS
+709 NEGAITS

-752 TVVVPDEVKTLGSYA
+752 TVVVPDEVKKLGSYA

-802 YNLTAGGK
+802 YNLTAGGT

-830 AGDNFVLYA
+830 AGDNFVLYV
-839 RSDAMGDTS
+839 RSGAQGDTS

-855 LGTKV
+855 LETKV
-860 ANSTANAPTL
+860 ANSTANPPTL

-891 AAAWGVTLNDDDESI
+891 AAAWGVTLNEGDESI

-935 ISGLTVSGSE
+935 INGLTESGSE
-945 AHTLN
+945 KHTLN
-950 GSGKLMF
+950 GSGNLMF
-957 EDIGIPYNYSI
+957 EGIGIPYNYSI
-968 HAALDTARFVLDD
+968 HAALDTKLFALDD
-981 TYKQENEENEENVTL
+981 TYKQEEEQGEVTL

-1011 LYGYKAL
+1011 LYGYRAL
-1018 TAGKAEIPGT
+1018 TAGSKTIPGT

-1053 GKYPNGLTVTYDYFG
+1053 GEYPNGLTVTYDYFG
-1068 VSYARSFTFEVRRPQ
+1068 VPYTKFFDFEVRRPK
-1083 ATALRQT
+1083 ANALRQT
-1090 ATTVLPLGSA
+1090 STTVLPLGSA

-1109 TFDVIYNDGAVEHR
+1109 TFDVIYDDGAVEHR

-1168 VYSVELAAIASLYE
+1168 VYSVELTAIASLYE
-1182 FAYNEDDLTATIT
+1182 FAYNDEDDTATIT

-1213 GKTYKVTAIGDG
+1213 GEDYKVTAIGDG

-1238 AKNITTIGEGAFRG
+1238 AKNITTIGDGAFRG

-1265 SGLTPLSV
+1265 SATKPLEVS
-1273 ADGGY
+1273 GGY

-1288 VEVPVV
+1288 VKVPVV

-1302 LDTLTLPEKV
+1302 LDTLTIPAKV

-1317 MTLDQMNET
+1317 MTLDQMNEA
-1326 ERARYGE
+1326 ERARYDK

-1364 PKDADGTVIDA
+1364 PQDADGNVIDA
-1375 YQRIYDARVEA
+1375 YQEIYDARA
-1386 KAGCELYE
+1386 GAGCELYE

-1415 TPEYTS
+1415 TPAYTS
-1421 RTGSI
+1421 RTGNI
-1426 RLTEALS
+1426 RLTKALS
-1433 DTAFKAGDVV
+1433 DTEFEAGGVV

-1516 RPYSHYTGVEEPF
+1516 RPYSDYTGGVEPF

-1547 TVDLSTATAVKS
+1547 TVGLSTATAVKS
-1559 IGKGAFKGCTGITK
+1559 IGRGAFSGCTGITE
-1573 FEPGKGSQ
+1573 FAPGANSQ
-1581 LGSQLKWI
+1581 LERI
-1589 GDFAFANSSLQIVD
+1589 GDFAFANNSSLRSVD
-1603 LSKTKVTDIDAGAFS
+1603 LSNTKVTDIDAGAFS
-1618 GCVLLVTFTFSA
+1618 GCVWLASFTFSA
-1630 EIKNIGVNAF
+1630 EIENIGVNAF
-1640 DGCAALADR
+1640 DGCAALAD
-1649 KSGTHSGIYVP
+1649 SGIHIP
-1660 DGATIAYI
+1660 DGATIEWI
-1668 GDFAFRGTKVTAA
+1668 GDFAFRGTDVHAD
-1681 VFNGRLAEGVDISG
+1681 VFVGHLAEQVAVDDISG

>member
-26 QNEAGQNGGTPT
+26 QNEAGQNGGSTT

-62 VLKGAST
+62 VLKGYST

-95 APVISDKITMTEDMI
+95 APVISDKIQMTEDMI

-203 GEALSHYTCGEEQT
+203 GEALSHYTYGEEQT

-289 LLGWSLDSEGN
+289 LLGWSLDPDGN

-343 SATGIELSPT
+343 SATGIALSPT

-362 GTYDEEGNIDSFVV
+362 GTYDEEGKIDSFVV
-376 GGIAYGDMLKGYYV
+376 GGIAYGDMLNDYYV

-586 GALRDGDLNLS
+586 GEQRDGVLDLS

-629 NAFENNAQLARVTS
+629 NAFENNAQLAVVTS

-660 LDQPASDVIIG
+660 LDQPASNVIIG

-681 TGTVNVPGVVTVIA
+681 TGTVTVPGGVTVIA
-695 ERALS
+695 ERAFS
-700 GLRNVTKVV
+700 GLRSVTEVAFV
-709 FENEEAITS
+709 NEEVITS

-802 YNLTAGGK
+802 YNLTAGGT
-810 LLSGLNI
+810 LLSDLTI

-830 AGDNFVLYA
+830 AGDNFVLYV

-891 AAAWGVTLNDDDESI
+891 AAAWGVTLKEGDESI

-935 ISGLTVSGSE
+935 INRLTVSGSE
-945 AHTLN
+945 KHTLN
-950 GSGKLMF
+950 GSGNLMF
-957 EDIGIPYNYSI
+957 EGKGIPYNYSI
-968 HAALDTARFVLDD
+968 HAALDTARFALDD
-981 TYKQENEENEENVTL
+981 TYKQEGDTL

-1011 LYGYKAL
+1011 LYGYMALKAGSA
-1018 TAGKAEIPGT
+1018 TIPGT
-1028 SSDEAPS
+1028 SLDEAPS

-1053 GKYPNGLTVTYDYFG
+1053 GVYTDGLIVTYDYFG
-1068 VSYARSFTFEVRRPQ
+1068 VPYTKAFTFEVRRPK
-1083 ATALRQT
+1083 ANALRQT

-1100 VGAAELRSV
+1100 AGAAELRSV
-1109 TFDVIYNDGAVEHR
+1109 TFDVIYDDGAVEHR
-1123 TLNNATIL
+1123 TLNNADIL

-1143 STLGIHVAHI
+1143 STLGIHVASI
-1153 SYSAGSGSLPLETDI
+1153 SYSAGSGSLPLEADI
-1168 VYSVELAAIASLYE
+1168 VYSVELTAIASLYE
-1182 FAYNEDDLTATIT
+1182 FAYNDENDTATIT

-1205 LPETVEHN
+1205 LPERVEHG
-1213 GKTYKVTAIGDG
+1213 GKKYKVTAIGDG

-1265 SGLTPLSV
+1265 SEQAHRLV

-1302 LDTLTLPEKV
+1302 LDTLTLPAKV

-1317 MTLDQMNET
+1317 MTLDQMNEA
-1326 ERARYGE
+1326 ERARYDK

-1349 AAVNALVGFSGTLRL
+1349 AAVNALVGFGGTLRL

-1375 YQRIYDARVEA
+1375 YQAIYDARVA
-1386 KAGCELYE
+1386 AGSACELYE

-1415 TPEYTS
+1415 TPAYTS
-1421 RTGSI
+1421 RTGNI

-1433 DTAFKAGDVV
+1433 DEAFAAGGVV
-1443 VVPATVGEGNATYT
+1443 VVPATVSGEGNATYT
-1457 VTEFAEGV
+1457 VTEFAERV
-1465 LSGFKEAEA
+1465 LSKFKDAEA

-1491 VFGNAAGG
+1491 VFGNAEGD

-1509 TKATELT
+1509 TDADVLT
-1516 RPYSHYTGVEEPF
+1516 RPYSNYTGGVEPF

-1559 IGKGAFKGCTGITK
+1559 IGKGAFSGCTGINE
-1573 FEPGKGSQ
+1573 FAPEGPQ
-1581 LGSQLKWI
+1581 LEWI
-1589 GDFAFANSSLQIVD
+1589 GAFAFEKSSLQRVD
-1603 LSKTKVTDIDAGAFS
+1603 LSNTKVIDIDAGAFS
-1618 GCVLLVTFTFSA
+1618 GCVQLASFNFSA
-1630 EIKNIGVNAF
+1630 EIENIGVNAF
-1640 DGCAALADR
+1640 DGCAALAD
-1649 KSGTHSGIYVP
+1649 SGITIP

-1668 GDFAFRGTKVTAA
+1668 GDFAFRGTGVTAA
-1681 VFNGRLAEGVDISG
+1681 VFEGHLADETVDISG
-1695 AFQD
+1695 AFQS

>member
-26 QNEAGQNGGTPT
+26 PNETGQNGGSTT
-38 TPGGNTGGGDTTVVE
+38 TPGGSTGGGDTTVVE

-95 APVISDKITMTEDMI
+95 APVISDKIQMTEDMI

-145 KNDSLPLVPVKIVL
+145 KNDSLPLVPVNIVL

-186 SYTFEEFVS
+186 SYTFEEFIS

-203 GEALSHYTCGEEQT
+203 GEALSHYTYGEEQT

-224 LTVTEGMTLT
+224 LTVTEGMTLM

-244 NFVLQAP
+244 RFVLQAP
-251 ADCWEEGT
+251 ADCWAEGT

-289 LLGWSLDSEGN
+289 LLGWSLDPDGN

-343 SATGIELSPT
+343 SAAGIDLSST

-362 GTYDEEGNIDSFVV
+362 GTYDEEGKIDSFVV
-376 GGIAYGDMLKGYYV
+376 GGIAYGDMLKDYYV

-397 DNPVKVALEDL
+397 DNPVKVALKDI

-463 ENYSFVLKPDN
+463 ENYTFVLKPDN

-503 ANAFGTV
+503 ANAFGSV

-540 LSGTESLTKLVYVGE
+540 LSGTESLKKLVYVGE

-586 GALRDGDLNLS
+586 GAQRDGELDLSL
-597 SVTAYDYIGYGAFG
+597 VTAYDYIGYGAFG

-618 TLPADIKGIED
+618 TLPADIKGVED

-660 LDQPASDVIIG
+660 LDQPASDVVIG

-681 TGTVNVPGVVTVIA
+681 TGTVNVPAVVTVIA

-700 GLRNVTKVV
+700 GLRNVTEVA
-709 FENEEAITS
+709 FENEKAITS

-752 TVVVPDEVKTLGSYA
+752 TVVVPDGVKTLGSYA
-767 FSGRVENVVFRS
+767 FSGRVENVVFRFN
-779 TSSLSAIQAG
+779 SSLSAIQAG

-802 YNLTAGGK
+802 YNLTASGK
-810 LLSGLNI
+810 QLSDLTI

-830 AGDNFVLYA
+830 AGDNFILYV
-839 RSDAMGDTS
+839 RSDAKGDTS

-855 LGTKV
+855 LESKV
-860 ANSTANAPTL
+860 ANSITNSPTL

-891 AAAWGVTLNDDDESI
+891 AAAWGVTLNEGDASI
-906 LVRDGITIN
+906 LVRDGITVV
-915 RDGIVFA
+915 RDGITFA

-928 VSDIETS
+928 VSDIVDS
-935 ISGLTVSGSE
+935 INGLTVSGSE

-950 GSGKLMF
+950 GSGNLMF
-957 EDIGIPYNYSI
+957 EGTGIPYNYSI
-968 HAALDTARFVLDD
+968 HAALDTALFALDD
-981 TYKQENEENEENVTL
+981 TYKQEGDTL

-1018 TAGKAEIPGT
+1018 KAGSATIPGT
-1028 SSDEAPS
+1028 SSSEAPS

-1053 GKYPNGLTVTYDYFG
+1053 GVYTDGLIVTYDYFG
-1068 VSYARSFTFEVRRPQ
+1068 VSYTKAFTFEVRRPQ

-1123 TLNNATIL
+1123 TLNNAKIL

-1143 STLGIHVAHI
+1143 STLGIHVASI

-1168 VYSVELAAIASLYE
+1168 VYSVELTAIASLYE

-1205 LPETVEHN
+1205 LPEDVEHN
-1213 GKTYKVTAIGDG
+1213 GEDYKVTAIGDG

-1273 ADGGY
+1273 SGDGY

-1302 LDTLTLPEKV
+1302 LDTLTLPAKV

-1317 MTLDQMNET
+1317 MTLDQMNEA
-1326 ERARYGE
+1326 ERARYDE

-1342 MDFAFDE
+1342 MDFTFND
-1349 AAVNALVGFSGTLRL
+1349 AAVQALVGFGGTLRL

-1375 YQRIYDARVEA
+1375 YQAIYDKRVEA
-1386 KAGCELYE
+1386 GSACELYE

-1402 IIGIFTIGDEGST
+1402 VIGIFTIGDEGST

-1433 DTAFKAGDVV
+1433 GAAGGVV
-1443 VVPATVGEGNATYT
+1443 VVPATTVGEGNATYT

-1465 LSGFKEAEA
+1465 LSAFKDAEA

-1482 GLPEGGIEA
+1482 GLPAGGIEA
-1491 VFGNAAGG
+1491 VFGNAEGD

-1509 TKATELT
+1509 TDATALT
-1516 RPYSHYTGVEEPF
+1516 RPYSDYTGGVEPF
-1529 PARVEV
+1529 PANVQV

-1547 TVDLSTATAVKS
+1547 TVDLSTATAVTS
-1559 IGKGAFKGCTGITK
+1559 IGRGAFSGCTGITE
-1573 FEPGKGSQ
+1573 FAPGEGSQ
-1581 LGSQLKWI
+1581 LVWI
-1589 GDFAFANSSLQIVD
+1589 GAFAFANSSLRSVD
-1603 LSKTKVTDIDAGAFS
+1603 LSNTKVTDIDTGAFS
-1618 GCVLLVTFTFSA
+1618 GCVQLDSFTFSA
-1630 EIKNIGVNAF
+1630 QIKNIGVNAF
-1640 DGCAALADR
+1640 DGCAALVDNDCIHIPE
-1649 KSGTHSGIYVP
+1649 GT
-1660 DGATIAYI
+1660 AIAYI
-1668 GDFAFRGTKVTAA
+1668 GDFAFRGTEVNAA
-1681 VFNGRLAEGVDISG
+1681 VFDGHLATGVDISG
-1695 AFQD
+1695 AFQS

>member
-26 QNEAGQNGGTPT
+26 PNETGQNGGSTT
-38 TPGGNTGGGDTTVVE
+38 TPGGSTGGGDTTVVE

-62 VLKGAST
+62 VLKGYST

-95 APVISDKITMTEDMI
+95 APVISDKIPMTEDMI

-203 GEALSHYTCGEEQT
+203 GEALSHYTYGEEQT

-289 LLGWSLDSEGN
+289 LLGWSLDPDGN

-343 SATGIELSPT
+343 SAAGIALSPT
-353 DGLKPAVFA
+353 DDLKPAVFA

-376 GGIAYGDMLKGYYV
+376 GGIAYGDMLKDYYV

-413 RSSVYSCEG
+413 RSSVYSCDG

-540 LSGTESLTKLVYVGE
+540 LSGAESLEKLVYVGE

-586 GALRDGDLNLS
+586 GAQRDGDLDLS

-629 NAFENNAQLARVTS
+629 NAFENNAQLASVTS

-660 LDQPASDVIIG
+660 LDQPALDVIIG
-671 NVFFRAAESS
+671 NVFFRAAENSE
-681 TGTVNVPGVVTVIA
+681 GTVIVPGVVTVIA

-752 TVVVPDEVKTLGSYA
+752 TVVVPDEVNSLGSYA

-802 YNLTAGGK
+802 YNLPKDGT
-810 LLSGLNI
+810 LLSGLTI

-830 AGDNFVLYA
+830 AGDNFVLYV

-855 LGTKV
+855 LGNKV

-891 AAAWGVTLNDDDESI
+891 AAAWGVTLKEGDESI

-928 VSDIETS
+928 VSDIEAS
-935 ISGLTVSGSE
+935 IKGLTKSGSE
-945 AHTLN
+945 AHTLD
-950 GSGKLMF
+950 GSGNLTF
-957 EDIGIPYNYSI
+957 ENARIPYNYSI
-968 HAALDTARFVLDD
+968 HAALDTARFALDD
-981 TYKQENEENEENVTL
+981 TYKQEEDGTL

-1018 TAGKAEIPGT
+1018 TAGSATIAGT
-1028 SSDEAPS
+1028 ADGEALS

-1053 GKYPNGLTVTYDYFG
+1053 GEYPNGLTVTYDYFG
-1068 VSYARSFTFEVRRPQ
+1068 VSYERPFTFEVRRPQ

-1168 VYSVELAAIASLYE
+1168 VYSVELTAIASLYE
-1182 FAYNEDDLTATIT
+1182 FAYNDEDLTATIT

-1205 LPETVEHN
+1205 LPERVEHN
-1213 GKTYKVTAIGDG
+1213 GKRYNVTAIGDS
-1225 AFAGNTALTTVYF
+1225 AFEGNTALTTVYF

-1252 CTQLKDLFGFTDD
+1252 CTQLKDIFGFTDD
-1265 SGLTPLSV
+1265 SEQAHRLD

-1302 LDTLTLPEKV
+1302 LDTLTLPAKV

-1317 MTLDQMNET
+1317 MTLDQMNEA
-1326 ERARYGE
+1326 ERARYDK

-1364 PKDADGTVIDA
+1364 PQDADGNVIDA
-1375 YQRIYDARVEA
+1375 YQAIYDKRFA
-1386 KAGCELYE
+1386 AGSACELYE

-1415 TPEYTS
+1415 TPAYTS
-1421 RTGSI
+1421 RTGNI

-1433 DTAFKAGDVV
+1433 DEAFAAGGVV
-1443 VVPATVGEGNATYT
+1443 VVPATVSGEGNATYT
-1457 VTEFAEGV
+1457 VTEFAERV
-1465 LSGFKEAEA
+1465 LSNFKDAEA

-1491 VFGNAAGG
+1491 VFGNAEG
-1499 DAITAQVFVY
+1499 DDHAITAQVFVY
-1509 TKATELT
+1509 TDADVLT
-1516 RPYSHYTGVEEPF
+1516 RPYSNYTGGVEPF

-1547 TVDLSTATAVKS
+1547 TVDFSTATAVKS
-1559 IGKGAFKGCTGITK
+1559 IGMGAFSGCTGITE
-1573 FEPGKGSQ
+1573 FAPGE
-1581 LGSQLKWI
+1581 GSQLKWI
-1589 GDFAFANSSLQIVD
+1589 GAFAFEKSSLHSVN
-1603 LSKTKVTDIDAGAFS
+1603 LFKTQVTDIDAGAFS
-1618 GCVLLVTFTFSA
+1618 GCVQLASFTFSA
-1630 EIKNIGVNAF
+1630 QVKNIGVNAF
-1640 DGCAALADR
+1640 DGCKELANI
-1649 KSGTHSGIYVP
+1649 TIP
-1660 DGATIAYI
+1660 DGTAIAYI
-1668 GDFAFRGTKVTAA
+1668 GDFAFRGTKVTADKF
-1681 VFNGRLAEGVDISG
+1681 VGHLAEQVTVDDISG
-1695 AFQD
+1695 AFQDTLI

>member
-26 QNEAGQNGGTPT
+26 QNEAGQNGGSTT

-85 AYILLRAGNA
+85 AYIILRAGNA

-203 GEALSHYTCGEEQT
+203 GEALSHYTYGEEQT

-289 LLGWSLDSEGN
+289 LLGWSLDPDGN

-353 DGLKPAVFA
+353 DDLKPAVFA
-362 GTYDEEGNIDSFVV
+362 GTYDEEGKIDSFVV
-376 GGIAYGDMLKGYYV
+376 GGIAYGDMLKDYYV

-397 DNPVKVALEDL
+397 DNPVKVAFEDL

-540 LSGTESLTKLVYVGE
+540 LSGTESLKKLVYVGE

-586 GALRDGDLNLS
+586 GERRDGDLDLS

-618 TLPADIKGIED
+618 TLPAGIKGIEN
-629 NAFENNAQLARVTS
+629 NAFENNAQLAGVTS

-681 TGTVNVPGVVTVIA
+681 TGTVTVPDGVTVIA
-695 ERALS
+695 ERAFS
-700 GLRNVTKVV
+700 GLRNVSEVA
-709 FENEEAITS
+709 FANEGAITS

-734 DGFVIVN
+734 EGFVIVN

-767 FSGRVENVVFRS
+767 FSGRVENVVFR
-779 TSSLSAIQAG
+779 TNSSLSAIQAG

-802 YNLTAGGK
+802 YNLTADGT
-810 LLSGLNI
+810 LLSGLTI

-830 AGDNFVLYA
+830 AGDNFVLYV

-891 AAAWGVTLNDDDESI
+891 AAAWGVAWTDGDESI

-935 ISGLTVSGSE
+935 INGLTVSGSE
-945 AHTLN
+945 KHTLN
-950 GSGKLMF
+950 GSGNLTI
-957 EDIGIPYNYSI
+957 EGIGIPYNYSI
-968 HAALDTARFVLDD
+968 HAALDTKLFALDD
-981 TYKQENEENEENVTL
+981 TYKQEGDTL

-1011 LYGYKAL
+1011 LYGYKAIK
-1018 TAGKAEIPGT
+1018 AGRAEIPGT

-1053 GKYPNGLTVTYDYFG
+1053 GVYTDGLIVTYDYFG
-1068 VSYARSFTFEVRRPQ
+1068 VPYKKVFDFEVRRPK
-1083 ATALRQT
+1083 ANALRQT
-1090 ATTVLPLGSA
+1090 STTVLPLGSA
-1100 VGAAELRSV
+1100 VGAAERSSV
-1109 TFDVIYNDGAVEHR
+1109 TFDVIYDDGAVEHR
-1123 TLNNATIL
+1123 TLNNADIL

-1168 VYSVELAAIASLYE
+1168 VYSVELTAIASLYE
-1182 FAYNEDDLTATIT
+1182 FAYNDEDDTATIT

-1205 LPETVEHN
+1205 LPETVEH
-1213 GKTYKVTAIGDG
+1213 GDKIYKVTAIGDG

-1265 SGLTPLSV
+1265 SATKPLEVS
-1273 ADGGY
+1273 GGY

-1294 GVSDYALG
+1294 GVSDYAIG
-1302 LDTLTLPEKV
+1302 LDTLTLPAKV

-1317 MTLDQMNET
+1317 MTLDQMNEA
-1326 ERARYGE
+1326 ERARYDK

-1349 AAVNALVGFSGTLRL
+1349 AAVNALVGFGGTLRL
-1364 PKDADGTVIDA
+1364 PQDADGTVIDA
-1375 YQRIYDARVEA
+1375 YQEIYEKRVA
-1386 KAGCELYE
+1386 AGSACELYE

-1402 IIGIFTIGDEGST
+1402 VIGIFTIGDEGST
-1415 TPEYTS
+1415 TPAYTS

-1433 DTAFKAGDVV
+1433 DAAFEAGGVV
-1443 VVPATVGEGNATYT
+1443 VVPATVSGEGNATYT
-1457 VTEFAEGV
+1457 VTEFAERV
-1465 LSGFKEAEA
+1465 LSNFKDAEA

-1491 VFGNAAGG
+1491 VFGNAEGD

-1509 TKATELT
+1509 TDADVLT
-1516 RPYSHYTGVEEPF
+1516 RPYSNYTGGVEPF

-1547 TVDLSTATAVKS
+1547 TVDFSTATAVKS
-1559 IGKGAFKGCTGITK
+1559 IGKGAFSGCTGITE
-1573 FEPGKGSQ
+1573 FAPGEGSQ
-1581 LGSQLKWI
+1581 LEWI
-1589 GDFAFANSSLQIVD
+1589 GAFAFEKSWLSSVD
-1603 LSKTKVTDIDAGAFS
+1603 LSNTKVIDIDAGAFS
-1618 GCVLLVTFTFSA
+1618 GCVELASFTFSA
-1630 EIKNIGVNAF
+1630 QVKNIGVNAF
-1640 DGCAALADR
+1640 DGCSALEDNGITIPE
-1649 KSGTHSGIYVP
+1649 GTAIKW
-1660 DGATIAYI
+1660 I
-1668 GDFAFRGTKVTAA
+1668 GDFAFRGTSVTAA
-1681 VFNGRLAEGVDISG
+1681 VFEGHLADETVDISG
-1695 AFQD
+1695 AFQP

>member
-186 SYTFEEFVS
+186 SYTFEEFIS

-203 GEALSHYTCGEEQT
+203 GEALSHYTYGEEQT

-289 LLGWSLDSEGN
+289 LLGWSLDPDGN

-343 SATGIELSPT
+343 SAADIALSST

-362 GTYDEEGNIDSFVV
+362 GTYDEEGKIDSFVV
-376 GGIAYGDMLKGYYV
+376 GGIAYGDMLTDYYV

-413 RSSVYSCEG
+413 RSSVYSCDG

-540 LSGTESLTKLVYVGE
+540 LSGTESLKKLVYVGE

-586 GALRDGDLNLS
+586 GTQRDGELDLS

-660 LDQPASDVIIG
+660 LDQPALDVIIG
-671 NVFFRAAESS
+671 NVFFRAAETS
-681 TGTVNVPGVVTVIA
+681 TGTVIVPAVVTVIA

-700 GLRNVTKVV
+700 GLRNVTEVV

-752 TVVVPDEVKTLGSYA
+752 TVVVPDEVTSLGSYA

-779 TSSLSAIQAG
+779 TSLLSAIQAG

-802 YNLTAGGK
+802 YNLTKDGT
-810 LLSGLNI
+810 LLSGLTI

-830 AGDNFVLYA
+830 AGDNFVLYV
-839 RSDAMGDTS
+839 RSGAQGDTS

-879 VATDEDFGVADF
+879 VATGEDFGVADF
-891 AAAWGVTLNDDDESI
+891 AAAWGVTLNEGDESI

-928 VSDIETS
+928 VSDIVTS
-935 ISGLTVSGSE
+935 INGLTVSGSE
-945 AHTLN
+945 KHTLN
-950 GSGKLMF
+950 GSGNLMF
-957 EDIGIPYNYSI
+957 EGIGIPYNYSI
-968 HAALDTARFVLDD
+968 HAALDTALFALDD
-981 TYKQENEENEENVTL
+981 TYKQEDGTL

-1018 TAGKAEIPGT
+1018 KAGDATIPGT
-1028 SSDEAPS
+1028 SPDEALS

-1053 GKYPNGLTVTYDYFG
+1053 GEYPNGLIVTYDYFG
-1068 VSYARSFTFEVRRPQ
+1068 VSYTKYFTFEVRRPK
-1083 ATALRQT
+1083 ANALRQT
-1090 ATTVLPLGSA
+1090 STTVLPLGSA
-1100 VGAAELRSV
+1100 AGAAELRSV
-1109 TFDVIYNDGAVEHR
+1109 TFDVIYDDGAVEHR
-1123 TLNNATIL
+1123 TLNNADIL

-1143 STLGIHVAHI
+1143 STLGIHVARI

-1168 VYSVELAAIASLYE
+1168 VYSVELTAIASLYE
-1182 FAYNEDDLTATIT
+1182 FAYNDEDETATIT

-1205 LPETVEHN
+1205 LPETVKHGN
-1213 GKTYKVTAIGDG
+1213 KIYDVTAIGDG
-1225 AFAGNTALTTVYF
+1225 AFEGNTALTTVYF
-1238 AKNITTIGEGAFRG
+1238 AKNITTIGVGAFRG
-1252 CTQLKDLFGFTDD
+1252 CTQLKDLFGFTGD
-1265 SGLTPLSV
+1265 SGQAPLSV
-1273 ADGGY
+1273 ADDGY

-1288 VEVPVV
+1288 VKVPVV

-1302 LDTLTLPEKV
+1302 LDTLTLPAKV

-1317 MTLDQMNET
+1317 MTLDQMNEA
-1326 ERARYGE
+1326 ERARYDK

-1375 YQRIYDARVEA
+1375 YQAIYDKRVA
-1386 KAGCELYE
+1386 AGSACEPYE

-1426 RLTEALS
+1426 RLTKALS
-1433 DTAFKAGDVV
+1433 DTEFEAGDVV
-1443 VVPATVGEGNATYT
+1443 VVPATVSGEGNATYT

-1491 VFGNAAGG
+1491 VFGNAEGD

-1509 TKATELT
+1509 TDADVLT
-1516 RPYSHYTGVEEPF
+1516 RPYSNYTGGVEPF

-1547 TVDLSTATAVKS
+1547 TVELSTATAVKS
-1559 IGKGAFKGCTGITK
+1559 IGMGAFSGCTGITK
-1573 FEPGKGSQ
+1573 FAPGEGSQ
-1581 LGSQLKWI
+1581 LERI
-1589 GDFAFANSSLQIVD
+1589 GAFAFEKSWLSSVD
-1603 LSKTKVTDIDAGAFS
+1603 LSNTKVIDIDAGAFS
-1618 GCVLLVTFTFSA
+1618 GCVRLDSFTFSA
-1630 EIKNIGVNAF
+1630 EIENIGVNAF
-1640 DGCAALADR
+1640 DGCAALAD
-1649 KSGTHSGIYVP
+1649 SGITIP
-1660 DGATIAYI
+1660 DGATIKWI
-1668 GDFAFRGTKVTAA
+1668 GDFAFRGTKVNADK
-1681 VFNGRLAEGVDISG
+1681 FKGHLAEQVAVDDISG
-1695 AFQD
+1695 AFQDTLI

>member
-95 APVISDKITMTEDMI
+95 DPVISDKITMTEDMI

-145 KNDSLPLVPVKIVL
+145 KNDSLPLVPVNIVL

-186 SYTFEEFVS
+186 SYTFEEFAS

-203 GEALSHYTCGEEQT
+203 GEALSHYTYGEEQT

-289 LLGWSLDSEGN
+289 LLGWSLDPDGN

-343 SATGIELSPT
+343 SATGIALSPT
-353 DGLKPAVFA
+353 DDLKPAVFA
-362 GTYDEEGNIDSFVV
+362 GTYDEEGKIDSFVV
-376 GGIAYGDMLKGYYV
+376 GGIAYGDMLQDYYV

-413 RSSVYSCEG
+413 RSSVYSCDG

-586 GALRDGDLNLS
+586 GEQRNGVLDLS

-618 TLPADIKGIED
+618 ALPADIKGIEG

-660 LDQPASDVIIG
+660 LDQPALDVVIG

-681 TGTVNVPGVVTVIA
+681 TGTVTVPDGVTVIA
-695 ERALS
+695 ERAFS
-700 GLRNVTKVV
+700 GLRNVTEVA
-709 FENEEAITS
+709 FANEGAITS

-752 TVVVPDEVKTLGSYA
+752 TVVVPDEVTTLGSYA

-779 TSSLSAIQAG
+779 TSLLSAIQAG

-802 YNLTAGGK
+802 YNLTAGGT
-810 LLSGLNI
+810 LLSDLTI

-830 AGDNFVLYA
+830 AGDNFILYV
-839 RSDAMGDTS
+839 RSDAKGDTS

-855 LGTKV
+855 LGSKV
-860 ANSTANAPTL
+860 ANSITNSPTL
-870 NGSVFAADY
+870 NGSVFVADY
-879 VATDEDFGVADF
+879 VAKDESFGVADF
-891 AAAWGVTLNDDDESI
+891 AAAWGVTLNEGDESI
-906 LVRDGITIN
+906 LVRDGITVV
-915 RDGIVFA
+915 RDGITFA

-928 VSDIETS
+928 VRDIEAS
-935 ISGLTVSGSE
+935 INGLTVSASE
-945 AHTLN
+945 AHTLD
-950 GSGKLMF
+950 GSGNLTF
-957 EDIGIPYNYSI
+957 EDTNIPYNYSI
-968 HAALDTARFVLDD
+968 HAALDTARFALDD

-1018 TAGKAEIPGT
+1018 TAGKATIPGT
-1028 SSDEAPS
+1028 SSDEALS

-1123 TLNNATIL
+1123 TLNNAKIL

-1168 VYSVELAAIASLYE
+1168 VYSVELTAIASLYE
-1182 FAYNEDDLTATIT
+1182 FAYNDENDTATIT

-1205 LPETVEHN
+1205 LPERVEHN
-1213 GKTYKVTAIGDG
+1213 GKPYKVTAIGDG

-1265 SGLTPLSV
+1265 SAKPLSV
-1273 ADGGY
+1273 ADDGY

-1302 LDTLTLPEKV
+1302 LDTLTLPAKV

-1317 MTLDQMNET
+1317 MTLDQMNEA
-1326 ERARYGE
+1326 ERARYDK

-1349 AAVNALVGFSGTLRL
+1349 AAVNALVGFGGTLRL
-1364 PKDADGTVIDA
+1364 PQDADGTVIDA
-1375 YQRIYDARVEA
+1375 YQEIYDARVA
-1386 KAGCELYE
+1386 ADSACELYE

-1415 TPEYTS
+1415 TPAYTS
-1421 RTGSI
+1421 RTGNI

-1433 DTAFKAGDVV
+1433 DEAFAAGGVV
-1443 VVPATVGEGNATYT
+1443 VVPATVSGEGNAAYT
-1457 VTEFAEGV
+1457 VTEFAERV
-1465 LSGFKEAEA
+1465 LSNFKDAEA

-1516 RPYSHYTGVEEPF
+1516 RPYSNYTGGEEPF

-1559 IGKGAFKGCTGITK
+1559 IGMGAFSGCTGITK
-1573 FEPGKGSQ
+1573 FAPGINEFAPGEGS
-1581 LGSQLKWI
+1581 LLERI
-1589 GDFAFANSSLQIVD
+1589 GAFAFENSSLQIVD

-1618 GCVLLVTFTFSA
+1618 GCVWLASFTFSA
-1630 EIKNIGVNAF
+1630 EIENIGVNAF
-1640 DGCAALADR
+1640 DGCKELANI
-1649 KSGTHSGIYVP
+1649 TIP
-1660 DGATIAYI
+1660 DGATIKWI
-1668 GDFAFRGTKVTAA
+1668 GDFAFRGTDVHAD
-1681 VFNGRLAEGVDISG
+1681 VFVEHLAEGVDISG

>member
-8 LLLAILAI
+8 LLLAVLAI

-26 QNEAGQNGGTPT
+26 PNEAGQNGGSTT
-38 TPGGNTGGGDTTVVE
+38 TPGGSTGGGDTTVVE

-203 GEALSHYTCGEEQT
+203 GEALSHYTYGEEQT

-289 LLGWSLDSEGN
+289 LLGWSLDPDGN

-376 GGIAYGDMLKGYYV
+376 GGIAYGDMLKDYYV

-540 LSGTESLTKLVYVGE
+540 LSGTESLEKLVYVGE

-586 GALRDGDLNLS
+586 GALRDGGLNLS

-618 TLPADIKGIED
+618 ILPADIKGIED
-629 NAFENNAQLARVTS
+629 NAFENNAQLASVTS
-643 SATGIE
+643 TATGIE

-660 LDQPASDVIIG
+660 LDQPAADVVIG
-671 NVFFRAAESS
+671 NVFFRAAENSE
-681 TGTVNVPGVVTVIA
+681 GTVTVPGSVTVIA

-709 FENEEAITS
+709 FENDKAITS

-752 TVVVPDEVKTLGSYA
+752 TVVVPDEVTSLGSYA

-802 YNLTAGGK
+802 YNLTASGK
-810 LLSGLNI
+810 QLSDLTI

-830 AGDNFVLYA
+830 AGDNFILYV
-839 RSDAMGDTS
+839 RSDAKGDTS

-855 LGTKV
+855 LGSKV
-860 ANSTANAPTL
+860 ANSITNSPTL

-891 AAAWGVTLNDDDESI
+891 AAAWGVTLNEGDESKSI

-928 VSDIETS
+928 VSDIEDS
-935 ISGLTVSGSE
+935 INGLTVSGSE

-950 GSGKLMF
+950 GSGNLTF
-957 EDIGIPYNYSI
+957 EDTTIPYNYSI
-968 HAALDTARFVLDD
+968 HAALDTDLFALDD
-981 TYKQENEENEENVTL
+981 TYKQEGDTL

-1018 TAGKAEIPGT
+1018 KAGSAEIPGT
-1028 SSDEAPS
+1028 SSDEALS

-1131 RVDGVLRDTLDT
+1131 RVDGVLRNTLDT
-1143 STLGIHVAHI
+1143 STLGIHVASI

-1168 VYSVELAAIASLYE
+1168 VYSVELTAIASLYE
-1182 FAYNEDDLTATIT
+1182 FAYNDEKGTATIT

-1213 GKTYKVTAIGDG
+1213 GGDYKVTAIGDG

-1265 SGLTPLSV
+1265 SEQAHRLD

-1317 MTLDQMNET
+1317 MTLDQMNEA
-1326 ERARYGE
+1326 ERARYDK

-1375 YQRIYDARVEA
+1375 YQTIYDKRVA
-1386 KAGCELYE
+1386 AGSACELYE

-1402 IIGIFTIGDEGST
+1402 IIGIFTVGDEGST

-1433 DTAFKAGDVV
+1433 DEAFEAGGVV
-1443 VVPATVGEGNATYT
+1443 VVPATVSGEGNATYT

-1516 RPYSHYTGVEEPF
+1516 RPYSHYTGGVEPF

-1559 IGKGAFKGCTGITK
+1559 IGKGAFSGCTGITE
-1573 FEPGKGSQ
+1573 FAPGE
-1581 LGSQLKWI
+1581 GSQLKWI
-1589 GDFAFANSSLQIVD
+1589 GDFAFANSSLQSVD
-1603 LSKTKVTDIDAGAFS
+1603 LSNTKVTDIDAGAFS
-1618 GCVLLVTFTFSA
+1618 GCVQLATFTFSA

-1640 DGCAALADR
+1640 DGCAVLADR

-1660 DGATIAYI
+1660 DGATIEWI

-1681 VFNGRLAEGVDISG
+1681 VFDGHLATGVDISG
-1695 AFQD
+1695 AFQDTLI

>member
-26 QNEAGQNGGTPT
+26 QNEAGQSGGSTT
-38 TPGGNTGGGDTTVVE
+38 TPGGSTGGGDTTVVE

-110 VAEDRAKLDS
+110 VAEDRVKLDS

-203 GEALSHYTCGEEQT
+203 GEALSHYTYGEEQT

-289 LLGWSLDSEGN
+289 LLGWSLDPDGN

-376 GGIAYGDMLKGYYV
+376 GGIAYGDMLKDYYV

-510 SKPTGVDFSDAVNL
+510 SKATGVDFSDAVNL

-540 LSGTESLTKLVYVGE
+540 LSGTESLEKLVYVGE

-586 GALRDGDLNLS
+586 GEQRDGDLDLDLS

-618 TLPADIKGIED
+618 ILPADIKGIED
-629 NAFENNAQLARVTS
+629 NAFENNAQLASVTS

-660 LDQPASDVIIG
+660 LDQPALDVIVG

-681 TGTVNVPGVVTVIA
+681 TGTVNVPDYVTVIA
-695 ERALS
+695 ERAFS
-700 GLRNVTKVV
+700 GLRNVTKVA
-709 FENEEAITS
+709 FANEGAITS

-727 AWANGAE
+727 AWANGAK

-802 YNLTAGGK
+802 YNLTAGGT

-830 AGDNFVLYA
+830 AGDNFVLYV
-839 RSDAMGDTS
+839 RSGAQGDTS

-879 VATDEDFGVADF
+879 VATGESFGVADF
-891 AAAWGVTLNDDDESI
+891 AAAWGVTLKEGDKSI

-935 ISGLTVSGSE
+935 ISGLTESGSE
-945 AHTLN
+945 KHTLN

-957 EDIGIPYNYSI
+957 EGIGIPYNYSI
-968 HAALDTARFVLDD
+968 HAALDTALFALDD
-981 TYKQENEENEENVTL
+981 TYKQEGDTL

-1018 TAGKAEIPGT
+1018 KAGSATIPGT

-1053 GKYPNGLTVTYDYFG
+1053 GEYPNGLTVTYDYFG
-1068 VSYARSFTFEVRRPQ
+1068 VPYKKVFDFEVRRPK
-1083 ATALRQT
+1083 ANALRQT
-1090 ATTVLPLGSA
+1090 STTVLPLGSA

-1109 TFDVIYNDGAVEHR
+1109 TFDVIYDDGAVEHR

-1153 SYSAGSGSLPLETDI
+1153 SYSAGSGSLPIEADI
-1168 VYSVELAAIASLYE
+1168 VYSVELTEIASLYE
-1182 FAYNEDDLTATIT
+1182 FAYNDEDDTATIT

-1213 GKTYKVTAIGDG
+1213 GKIYDVTAIGDG

-1238 AKNITTIGEGAFRG
+1238 AKNITAIGEGAFRG
-1252 CTQLKDLFGFTDD
+1252 CTQLKDIFGFTDD
-1265 SGLTPLSV
+1265 SATEPLTVSG
-1273 ADGGY
+1273 GGY

-1326 ERARYGE
+1326 ERARYDK

-1349 AAVNALVGFSGTLRL
+1349 AAVNALVGFGGTLRL
-1364 PKDADGTVIDA
+1364 PQDADGNVIDA
-1375 YQRIYDARVEA
+1375 YQEIYNARVA
-1386 KAGCELYE
+1386 AGSACELYE

-1402 IIGIFTIGDEGST
+1402 VIGIFTIGDEGST

-1433 DTAFKAGDVV
+1433 DEAFEAGGVV
-1443 VVPATVGEGNATYT
+1443 VVPATVSGEGNATYT
-1457 VTEFAEGV
+1457 VTEFAERV
-1465 LSGFKEAEA
+1465 LSNFKDAEA

-1491 VFGNAAGG
+1491 VFGNAEGD

-1509 TKATELT
+1509 TKTDALT
-1516 RPYSHYTGVEEPF
+1516 RPYSDYTGGVEPF

-1559 IGKGAFKGCTGITK
+1559 IGKGAFSGCTGITV
-1573 FEPGKGSQ
+1573 FAPGEGSQ
-1581 LGSQLKWI
+1581 LEWI
-1589 GDFAFANSSLQIVD
+1589 GDFAFANSSLQRVD

-1618 GCVLLVTFTFSA
+1618 GCVHLDSFYFSA
-1630 EIKNIGVNAF
+1630 QVKNIGVNAF
-1640 DGCAALADR
+1640 DGCAALAD
-1649 KSGTHSGIYVP
+1649 SGITIP
-1660 DGATIAYI
+1660 DGATIEWI
-1668 GDFAFRGTKVTAA
+1668 GDFAFRGTRVTAK
-1681 VFNGRLAEGVDISG
+1681 VFDGHLAMVTNDEGGQVPVDISG
-1695 AFQD
+1695 AFQS

>member
-26 QNEAGQNGGTPT
+26 QNETGQNGGTPT

-203 GEALSHYTCGEEQT
+203 GEALSHYTYGEEQT

-289 LLGWSLDSEGN
+289 LLGWSLDPDGN

-353 DGLKPAVFA
+353 DDLKPAVFA

-376 GGIAYGDMLKGYYV
+376 GGIAYGDMLKDYYV

-503 ANAFGTV
+503 ANAFGSV

-540 LSGTESLTKLVYVGE
+540 LSGTESLEKLVYVGE

-586 GALRDGDLNLS
+586 GEQRDRDLDLS

-618 TLPADIKGIED
+618 ALPADIKGIEG

-681 TGTVNVPGVVTVIA
+681 TGTVTVRDDVTVIA
-695 ERALS
+695 ERAFS
-700 GLRNVTKVV
+700 GLRNVTKVE
-709 FENEEAITS
+709 FANEGVITS

-752 TVVVPDEVKTLGSYA
+752 TVVVPDEVETLGSYA

-789 AFAEAAYLKKIGI
+789 VFAEAAYLKKIGI
-802 YNLTAGGK
+802 YNLTASGK
-810 LLSGLNI
+810 QLSDLTI

-830 AGDNFVLYA
+830 AGDNFILYV
-839 RSDAMGDTS
+839 RSDAKGDTS

-855 LGTKV
+855 LESKV
-860 ANSTANAPTL
+860 ANSITNSPTL

-891 AAAWGVTLNDDDESI
+891 AAAWGVTLNEGDESI

-928 VSDIETS
+928 VSDIVAS
-935 ISGLTVSGSE
+935 INGLTKSGSE

-950 GSGKLMF
+950 GSGNLMF
-957 EDIGIPYNYSI
+957 EGTGIPYNYSI
-968 HAALDTARFVLDD
+968 HAALDTALFALDE
-981 TYKQENEENEENVTL
+981 TYKQEGDTL

-1018 TAGKAEIPGT
+1018 KAGKAEIPGT

-1053 GKYPNGLTVTYDYFG
+1053 GVYTDTDGLIVTYDYFG
-1068 VSYARSFTFEVRRPQ
+1068 VPYTKAFDFEVRRPK
-1083 ATALRQT
+1083 ANALRQT
-1090 ATTVLPLGSA
+1090 STTVLPLGSA
-1100 VGAAELRSV
+1100 AGAAELRSV
-1109 TFDVIYNDGAVEHR
+1109 TFDVIYDDGAVEHR

-1168 VYSVELAAIASLYE
+1168 VYSVELTAIASLYE
-1182 FAYNEDDLTATIT
+1182 FAYNDENYTATIT

-1205 LPETVEHN
+1205 LPERVEHGDN
-1213 GKTYKVTAIGDG
+1213 TYDVTAIGDG

-1252 CTQLKDLFGFTDD
+1252 CTQLKDIFGFTDD
-1265 SGLTPLSV
+1265 SGQVPLEV

-1302 LDTLTLPEKV
+1302 LDALTLPEKV

-1326 ERARYGE
+1326 ERARYDE

-1364 PKDADGTVIDA
+1364 PKDADDNVIDA
-1375 YQRIYDARVEA
+1375 YKAIYDARVA
-1386 KAGCELYE
+1386 AGSACELYE

-1415 TPEYTS
+1415 TPAYTS
-1421 RTGSI
+1421 RTGNI

-1433 DTAFKAGDVV
+1433 DTGFEAGGVV
-1443 VVPATVGEGNATYT
+1443 VVPATATVGEGNATYT

-1516 RPYSHYTGVEEPF
+1516 RPYSHYTGGVEPF

-1559 IGKGAFKGCTGITK
+1559 IGKGAFSGCTGITE
-1573 FEPGKGSQ
+1573 FAPGE
-1581 LGSQLKWI
+1581 GSQLKWI
-1589 GDFAFANSSLQIVD
+1589 GDFAFANSSLQSVD
-1603 LSKTKVTDIDAGAFS
+1603 LSNTKVTDIDAGAFS
-1618 GCVLLVTFTFSA
+1618 GCVQLATFTFSA

-1640 DGCAALADR
+1640 DGCAVLADR

-1660 DGATIAYI
+1660 DGATIKWI

-1681 VFNGRLAEGVDISG
+1681 VFDGRLAEGVDISG

>member
-85 AYILLRAGNA
+85 AYILLRTGNA

-203 GEALSHYTCGEEQT
+203 GEALSHYTYGEEQT

-289 LLGWSLDSEGN
+289 LLGWSLDPDGN

-353 DGLKPAVFA
+353 DDLKPAVFA

-376 GGIAYGDMLKGYYV
+376 GGIAYGDMLKDYYV

-448 WKFVGGEDLPDDYFE
+448 WKSVGGEDLPDDYFE

-540 LSGTESLTKLVYVGE
+540 LSGTESLEKLVYVGE

-586 GALRDGDLNLS
+586 GAPRDGDLDLS

-629 NAFENNAQLARVTS
+629 NAFENNAQLAGVTS

-660 LDQPASDVIIG
+660 LDQPAADVVIG
-671 NVFFRAAESS
+671 NVFFRAEESS
-681 TGTVNVPGVVTVIA
+681 TGTVTVPGSVTVIA
-695 ERALS
+695 ERAFS
-700 GLRNVTKVV
+700 GLRKVTKVV
-709 FENEEAITS
+709 FENEKAITS

-802 YNLTAGGK
+802 YNLTAGGT

-830 AGDNFVLYA
+830 AGDNFVLYV

-855 LGTKV
+855 LGPKV

-879 VATDEDFGVADF
+879 VATGESFGVADF
-891 AAAWGVTLNDDDESI
+891 AAAWGVTLKEGDESI

-935 ISGLTVSGSE
+935 INGLTVSGSE
-945 AHTLN
+945 KHTLN
-950 GSGKLMF
+950 GSGNLTI
-957 EDIGIPYNYSI
+957 EGIGIPYNYSI
-968 HAALDTARFVLDD
+968 HAALDTALFALND
-981 TYKQENEENEENVTL
+981 TYKQEGDTL

-1018 TAGKAEIPGT
+1018 KAGSATIPGT
-1028 SSDEAPS
+1028 SSGEAPS

-1053 GKYPNGLTVTYDYFG
+1053 GVYTDGLIVTYDYFG
-1068 VSYARSFTFEVRRPQ
+1068 VPYTKYFTFEVRRPK
-1083 ATALRQT
+1083 ANALRQT
-1090 ATTVLPLGSA
+1090 STTVLPLGSA
-1100 VGAAELRSV
+1100 DGAAERSSV
-1109 TFDVIYNDGAVEHR
+1109 TFDVIYDDGAVEHR

-1168 VYSVELAAIASLYE
+1168 VYSVELTAIASLYE
-1182 FAYNEDDLTATIT
+1182 FAYNDEDRTATIT

-1213 GKTYKVTAIGDG
+1213 GEDYKVTAIGDG

-1238 AKNITTIGEGAFRG
+1238 AKNITTIGESAFRG

-1265 SGLTPLSV
+1265 SGQAPLKVS
-1273 ADGGY
+1273 DGGY

-1288 VEVPVV
+1288 VKVPVV

-1302 LDTLTLPEKV
+1302 LDTLTLPAKV

-1326 ERARYGE
+1326 ERARYDK

-1364 PKDADGTVIDA
+1364 PQDADGTVIDA
-1375 YQRIYDARVEA
+1375 YQEIYDKRVA
-1386 KAGCELYE
+1386 AGSACERYE

-1402 IIGIFTIGDEGST
+1402 IIGIFTVGDEGST

-1433 DTAFKAGDVV
+1433 DTESKAGGVV
-1443 VVPATVGEGNATYT
+1443 VVPATVSGEGNATYT
-1457 VTEFAEGV
+1457 VTEFAERV
-1465 LSGFKEAEA
+1465 LSAFKDAEA

-1482 GLPEGGIEA
+1482 GLPAGGIEA

-1516 RPYSHYTGVEEPF
+1516 RPYSNYTGGVEPF
-1529 PARVEV
+1529 PARVEI

-1547 TVDLSTATAVKS
+1547 TVDFSTATAVKS
-1559 IGKGAFKGCTGITK
+1559 IGMGAFSGCTGITE
-1573 FEPGKGSQ
+1573 FAPGVGS
-1581 LGSQLKWI
+1581 LLERI
-1589 GDFAFANSSLQIVD
+1589 GAFAFEKSSLQRVD
-1603 LSKTKVTDIDAGAFS
+1603 LSNTKVIDIDAGAFS
-1618 GCVLLVTFTFSA
+1618 GCVQLASFNFSA
-1630 EIKNIGVNAF
+1630 EIENIGVNAF
-1640 DGCAALADR
+1640 DGCAALAD
-1649 KSGTHSGIYVP
+1649 SGITIP
-1660 DGATIAYI
+1660 DGATIKWI
-1668 GDFAFRGTKVTAA
+1668 GDFAFRGTKVTADKF
-1681 VFNGRLAEGVDISG
+1681 VGRLADETVDISG
-1695 AFQD
+1695 AFQDTLI

>member
-26 QNEAGQNGGTPT
+26 PNEAGQNGGSTT
-38 TPGGNTGGGDTTVVE
+38 TPGGSTGGGDTTVVE

-62 VLKGAST
+62 VLKGYST

-95 APVISDKITMTEDMI
+95 DPVISDKITMTEDMI

-195 AYKVIAPK
+195 TYKVIAPK
-203 GEALSHYTCGEEQT
+203 GEALSHYTYGEEQT

-289 LLGWSLDSEGN
+289 LLGWSLDPDGN

-343 SATGIELSPT
+343 SAADIALSPT
-353 DGLKPAVFA
+353 DDLKPAVFA
-362 GTYDEEGNIDSFVV
+362 GTYDEEGKIDSFVV
-376 GGIAYGDMLKGYYV
+376 GGIAYGDMLKDYYV

-397 DNPVKVALEDL
+397 DNPVKVALKDL

-474 TYMVTSAA
+474 TYIVTSAA

-540 LSGTESLTKLVYVGE
+540 LSGTESLEKLVYVGE

-586 GALRDGDLNLS
+586 GAQRDGELDLS

-618 TLPADIKGIED
+618 TLPADIKGIEN
-629 NAFENNAQLARVTS
+629 NAFENNAQLASVTS

-681 TGTVNVPGVVTVIA
+681 TGTVTVPDGVTVIA
-695 ERALS
+695 ERAFS
-700 GLRNVTKVV
+700 GLRNVTKVAFV
-709 FENEEAITS
+709 NEEAITS

-779 TSSLSAIQAG
+779 TSLLSAIQAG

-802 YNLTAGGK
+802 YNLTADGK
-810 LLSGLNI
+810 LLSELNI

-830 AGDNFVLYA
+830 AGDNFVLYV
-839 RSDAMGDTS
+839 RSDAMGDIS

-860 ANSTANAPTL
+860 ANSITNSPTL

-891 AAAWGVTLNDDDESI
+891 AAAWGVTLNEGDESI
-906 LVRDGITIN
+906 LVRDGITVV

-928 VSDIETS
+928 VNDIETS
-935 ISGLTVSGSE
+935 INGLTESGSE

-950 GSGKLMF
+950 GSGNLMF
-957 EDIGIPYNYSI
+957 EGIGIPYNYSI
-968 HAALDTARFVLDD
+968 HAALDTALFVLDD
-981 TYKQENEENEENVTL
+981 TYKQEEDGTL

-1018 TAGKAEIPGT
+1018 KAGSAEIPGT
-1028 SSDEAPS
+1028 SSDEALS

-1053 GKYPNGLTVTYDYFG
+1053 DVYTDGLIVTYDYFG
-1068 VSYARSFTFEVRRPQ
+1068 VSYKKAFDFEVRRPQ

-1168 VYSVELAAIASLYE
+1168 VYSVELTAIASLYE
-1182 FAYNEDDLTATIT
+1182 FAYNDENGTATIT

-1205 LPETVEHN
+1205 LPERVEHN
-1213 GKTYKVTAIGDG
+1213 GKPYKVTAIGDG

-1265 SGLTPLSV
+1265 SATKPLEVS
-1273 ADGGY
+1273 GGY

-1288 VEVPVV
+1288 VKVPVV

-1302 LDTLTLPEKV
+1302 LDTLTLPAKV

-1317 MTLDQMNET
+1317 MTLDQMNEA
-1326 ERARYGE
+1326 ERARYDE

-1364 PKDADGTVIDA
+1364 PQDADGTVIDA
-1375 YQRIYDARVEA
+1375 YQAIYDARV
-1386 KAGCELYE
+1386 KAGAACEPYE

-1421 RTGSI
+1421 RTGNI
-1426 RLTEALS
+1426 RLTKALS
-1433 DTAFKAGDVV
+1433 GAAGGVV

-1491 VFGNAAGG
+1491 VFGNAEG
-1499 DAITAQVFVY
+1499 DYAITAQVFVY
-1509 TKATELT
+1509 TKATALT
-1516 RPYSHYTGVEEPF
+1516 RPYSNYTGVEEPF

-1547 TVDLSTATAVKS
+1547 TVGLSTATAVKS
-1559 IGKGAFKGCTGITK
+1559 IGRGAFSGCTGITE
-1573 FEPGKGSQ
+1573 FAPGEGS
-1581 LGSQLKWI
+1581 LLERI
-1589 GDFAFANSSLQIVD
+1589 GAFAFEKSWLSSVD
-1603 LSKTKVTDIDAGAFS
+1603 LSNTKVIDIDAGAFS
-1618 GCVLLVTFTFSA
+1618 GCVRLDSFTFSA
-1630 EIKNIGVNAF
+1630 EIENIGVNAF
-1640 DGCAALADR
+1640 DGCAALAD
-1649 KSGTHSGIYVP
+1649 SGIHFTG
-1660 DGATIAYI
+1660 GATIKWI
-1668 GDFAFRGTKVTAA
+1668 GDFAFRGTGVTAA
-1681 VFNGRLAEGVDISG
+1681 VFKEHLADETVDISG
-1695 AFQD
+1695 AFQDTLI

>member
-203 GEALSHYTCGEEQT
+203 GEALSHYTYGEEQT

-343 SATGIELSPT
+343 SAAGIALSPT

-362 GTYDEEGNIDSFVV
+362 GTYDEEGKIDSFVV
-376 GGIAYGDMLKGYYV
+376 GGIAYGDMLKDYYV

-540 LSGTESLTKLVYVGE
+540 LSGTESLEKLVYVGE

-586 GALRDGDLNLS
+586 GEQREGKLDLSL
-597 SVTAYDYIGYGAFG
+597 VTAYDYIGYGAFG

-618 TLPADIKGIED
+618 TLPAGIKGIED
-629 NAFENNAQLARVTS
+629 NAFENNAQLAGVTS

-660 LDQPASDVIIG
+660 LDQPAENVIIG

-681 TGTVNVPGVVTVIA
+681 ADAVTVPDGVTVIA
-695 ERALS
+695 ERAFS
-700 GLRNVTKVV
+700 GLRNVTEVA
-709 FENEEAITS
+709 FANEEAITS

-779 TSSLSAIQAG
+779 TSLLSAIQAG

-802 YNLTAGGK
+802 YNLTKDGK
-810 LLSGLNI
+810 LLSDLTI

-830 AGDNFVLYA
+830 AGDNFILYV
-839 RSDAMGDTS
+839 RSDAKGDTS

-855 LGTKV
+855 LGSKV
-860 ANSTANAPTL
+860 ANSITNSPTL
-870 NGSVFAADY
+870 NSSVFAADY

-891 AAAWGVTLNDDDESI
+891 AAAWGVTLNEGDKSV
-906 LVRDGITIN
+906 LVRDGITVV
-915 RDGIVFA
+915 RDGITFA

-928 VSDIETS
+928 VSDIEAS
-935 ISGLTVSGSE
+935 ISSLKKSASE
-945 AHTLN
+945 AHTLD
-950 GSGKLMF
+950 GSGYLTF
-957 EDIGIPYNYSI
+957 EDTNIPYNYSI
-968 HAALDTARFVLDD
+968 HAALDIALFALDD
-981 TYKQENEENEENVTL
+981 TYKQEGDTL

-1018 TAGKAEIPGT
+1018 KAGSAEIPGT
-1028 SSDEAPS
+1028 SSDEALS

-1168 VYSVELAAIASLYE
+1168 VYSVELTAIASLYE
-1182 FAYNEDDLTATIT
+1182 FAYNDENGTATIT

-1205 LPETVEHN
+1205 LPETIEHN
-1213 GKTYKVTAIGDG
+1213 GEDYKVTAIGDG
-1225 AFAGNTALTTVYF
+1225 AFEGNTALTTVYF

-1265 SGLTPLSV
+1265 SKTEPLEVS
-1273 ADGGY
+1273 GGY

-1288 VEVPVV
+1288 VRVPVV

-1317 MTLDQMNET
+1317 MTLDQMNEA
-1326 ERARYGE
+1326 ERARYDE

-1364 PKDADGTVIDA
+1364 PKDADGNVIDA
-1375 YQRIYDARVEA
+1375 YQAIYDARVEA

-1402 IIGIFTIGDEGST
+1402 VIGIFTIGDEGST
-1415 TPEYTS
+1415 TPAYTS
-1421 RTGSI
+1421 RTGNI

-1433 DTAFKAGDVV
+1433 DTAFAAGGVV
-1443 VVPATVGEGNATYT
+1443 VVPATVSGEGNATYT

-1465 LSGFKEAEA
+1465 LSAFKDAEA

-1695 AFQD
+1695 AFQP

>member
-26 QNEAGQNGGTPT
+26 LNEAGQNDGSTT

-178 TVSADPGV
+178 TVSADLGV
-186 SYTFEEFVS
+186 SYTFEEFIS
-195 AYKVIAPK
+195 AYKVTAPK
-203 GEALSHYTCGEEQT
+203 GEALSHYTYGEEQT

-289 LLGWSLDSEGN
+289 LLGWSLDPDGN

-343 SATGIELSPT
+343 SAADIALSPT

-376 GGIAYGDMLKGYYV
+376 GGIAYGDMLEGYYV

-397 DNPVKVALEDL
+397 DNPVKVALKDL

-413 RSSVYSCEG
+413 RSSVYSCDG

-540 LSGTESLTKLVYVGE
+540 LSGTESLKKLVYVGE

-586 GALRDGDLNLS
+586 GEQREGKLDLS

-618 TLPADIKGIED
+618 TLPADIKGIEN
-629 NAFENNAQLARVTS
+629 NAFENNAQLASVTS

-660 LDQPASDVIIG
+660 LDQPALDVIIG

-681 TGTVNVPGVVTVIA
+681 TGAVTVPDGVTVIA
-695 ERALS
+695 ERAFS
-700 GLRNVTKVV
+700 GLRNVTEVA
-709 FENEEAITS
+709 FANEGVITS

-741 GILVAYYGSAT
+741 DILVAYYGSAT
-752 TVVVPDEVKTLGSYA
+752 TVVVPDEVTTLGSYA

-779 TSSLSAIQAG
+779 TSLLSDIQAG
-789 AFAEAAYLKKIGI
+789 VFAEAAYLKKIGI
-802 YNLTAGGK
+802 YNLTAASGEQ
-810 LLSGLNI
+810 LSDLTI

-830 AGDNFVLYA
+830 AGDNFILYVK
-839 RSDAMGDTS
+839 SDAKGDTS

-855 LGTKV
+855 LESKV
-860 ANSTANAPTL
+860 ANSITNSPTL

-891 AAAWGVTLNDDDESI
+891 AAAWGVTLNDGGESI
-906 LVRDGITIN
+906 LVRDGITVV
-915 RDGIVFA
+915 RDGITFA

-928 VSDIETS
+928 VRDIEAS
-935 ISGLTVSGSE
+935 INGLTVSASE
-945 AHTLN
+945 AHTLD
-950 GSGKLMF
+950 GSGNLTF
-957 EDIGIPYNYSI
+957 EDTNIPYNYSI
-968 HAALDTARFVLDD
+968 HAALDTALFVLDD
-981 TYKQENEENEENVTL
+981 TYKQEGDTL

-1018 TAGKAEIPGT
+1018 TAGKATILGT
-1028 SSDEAPS
+1028 SSDEALS

-1109 TFDVIYNDGAVEHR
+1109 TFDVIYDDGAVEHR

-1168 VYSVELAAIASLYE
+1168 VYSVELTAIASLYE
-1182 FAYNEDDLTATIT
+1182 FAYNDENLTATIT

-1213 GKTYKVTAIGDG
+1213 GGDYKVTAIGDG

-1265 SGLTPLSV
+1265 SEQAHRLV

-1288 VEVPVV
+1288 VKVPVV

-1302 LDTLTLPEKV
+1302 LDALTLPEKV

-1326 ERARYGE
+1326 ERARYDE

-1364 PKDADGTVIDA
+1364 PQDADGTVIDA
-1375 YQRIYDARVEA
+1375 YQAIYDKRVA
-1386 KAGCELYE
+1386 AGSACKLYE

-1433 DTAFKAGDVV
+1433 DEAFEAGGVV
-1443 VVPATVGEGNATYT
+1443 VVPATVSGEGNATYT
-1457 VTEFAEGV
+1457 VTEFAERV
-1465 LSGFKEAEA
+1465 LSNFKDAEA

-1491 VFGNAAGG
+1491 VFGNAEGD

-1509 TKATELT
+1509 TDADVLT
-1516 RPYSHYTGVEEPF
+1516 RPYSNYTGGVEPF

-1547 TVDLSTATAVKS
+1547 TVDLSTATAVTS
-1559 IGKGAFKGCTGITK
+1559 IGKGAFSGCTGITE
-1573 FEPGKGSQ
+1573 FAPGEGS
-1581 LGSQLKWI
+1581 LLKWI
-1589 GDFAFANSSLQIVD
+1589 GAFAFANSSLQRVD
-1603 LSKTKVTDIDAGAFS
+1603 LLKTKVTDIDAGAFS
-1618 GCVLLVTFTFSA
+1618 GCVQLASFNFSA
-1630 EIKNIGVNAF
+1630 EIENIGVNAF
-1640 DGCAALADR
+1640 DGCAALAD
-1649 KSGTHSGIYVP
+1649 SGITIP
-1660 DGATIAYI
+1660 DGATIKWI
-1668 GDFAFRGTKVTAA
+1668 GDFAFRGTSVTAK
-1681 VFNGRLAEGVDISG
+1681 VFEGHLATVANDEGVQVPVDISG
-1695 AFQD
+1695 AFQS

>member
-26 QNEAGQNGGTPT
+26 QNEAGQNGGSTT

-203 GEALSHYTCGEEQT
+203 GEALSHYTYGEEQT

-289 LLGWSLDSEGN
+289 LLGWSLDPDGN

-376 GGIAYGDMLKGYYV
+376 GGIAYGDMLKDYYV

-540 LSGTESLTKLVYVGE
+540 LSGTESLEKLVYVGE

-573 EDIVLGNVLILYR
+573 DDIVLGNVLILYR
-586 GALRDGDLNLS
+586 GAQRDGDLNLS

-611 GCDFTSV
+611 GCGFTSV
-618 TLPADIKGIED
+618 TLPADIKGIEN
-629 NAFENNAQLARVTS
+629 NAFENNAQLASVTS

-671 NVFFRAAESS
+671 NVFFRAAESP
-681 TGTVNVPGVVTVIA
+681 TGTVNVPDSVTVIA
-695 ERALS
+695 ERAFS
-700 GLRNVTKVV
+700 GLRNVTKVAFV
-709 FENEEAITS
+709 NEEAITS

-727 AWANGAE
+727 AWADGAE

-741 GILVAYYGSAT
+741 DILVAYYGSAT

-802 YNLTAGGK
+802 YNLTAGGT
-810 LLSGLNI
+810 LLSELNI

-830 AGDNFVLYA
+830 AGDNFVLYV

-891 AAAWGVTLNDDDESI
+891 AAAWGVAWTDSDESI

-935 ISGLTVSGSE
+935 IKGLTVSGSE
-945 AHTLN
+945 KHTLN
-950 GSGKLMF
+950 GSGNLMF
-957 EDIGIPYNYSI
+957 EGIGIPYNYSI
-968 HAALDTARFVLDD
+968 HAALDTALFALDD
-981 TYKQENEENEENVTL
+981 TYKQEKEQEEVTL

-1018 TAGKAEIPGT
+1018 KAGSATIAGT
-1028 SSDEAPS
+1028 SSDEALS

-1053 GKYPNGLTVTYDYFG
+1053 GEYPNGLTVTYDYFG
-1068 VSYARSFTFEVRRPQ
+1068 VPYTKAFDFEVRRPK
-1083 ATALRQT
+1083 ANALRQT

-1100 VGAAELRSV
+1100 AGAAELRSV
-1109 TFDVIYNDGAVEHR
+1109 TFDVIYDDGAVEHR
-1123 TLNNATIL
+1123 TLNNADIL

-1153 SYSAGSGSLPLETDI
+1153 SYSAGSGSLPIETDI
-1168 VYSVELAAIASLYE
+1168 VYSVELTAIASLYE
-1182 FAYNEDDLTATIT
+1182 FAYNDENDTATIT

-1205 LPETVEHN
+1205 LPETVKH
-1213 GKTYKVTAIGDG
+1213 GDKTYKVTAIGDG

-1265 SGLTPLSV
+1265 SGQAPLSV

-1302 LDTLTLPEKV
+1302 LDTLTLPAKV

-1326 ERARYGE
+1326 ERARYDK

-1364 PKDADGTVIDA
+1364 PQDADGTLIDA
-1375 YQRIYDARVEA
+1375 YQAIYDARVA
-1386 KAGCELYE
+1386 AGSACELYE

-1402 IIGIFTIGDEGST
+1402 IIGIFTVGDEGST
-1415 TPEYTS
+1415 TPAYTS
-1421 RTGSI
+1421 RTGNI

-1433 DTAFKAGDVV
+1433 DTEFKAGGVV
-1443 VVPATVGEGNATYT
+1443 VVPATVSGEGNATYT
-1457 VTEFAEGV
+1457 VTEFAERV
-1465 LSGFKEAEA
+1465 LSNFKDAEA

-1491 VFGNAAGG
+1491 VFGNAEGD

-1509 TKATELT
+1509 TDADVLT
-1516 RPYSHYTGVEEPF
+1516 RPYSNYTGGVEPF

-1547 TVDLSTATAVKS
+1547 TVGFSTATAVKS
-1559 IGKGAFKGCTGITK
+1559 IGMGAFSGCTGITE
-1573 FEPGKGSQ
+1573 FAPE
-1581 LGSQLKWI
+1581 GSQLKWI
-1589 GDFAFANSSLQIVD
+1589 GAFAFEKSSLQRVD
-1603 LSKTKVTDIDAGAFS
+1603 LSNTKVIDIDAGAFS
-1618 GCVLLVTFTFSA
+1618 GCVQLASFNFSA
-1630 EIKNIGVNAF
+1630 EIENIGVNAF
-1640 DGCAALADR
+1640 DGCAALTDNGIHIPE
-1649 KSGTHSGIYVP
+1649 GT
-1660 DGATIAYI
+1660 AIAYI
-1668 GDFAFRGTKVTAA
+1668 GDFAFRGTKVTAK
-1681 VFNGRLAEGVDISG
+1681 VFEGRLAMVANDEGVQVPVDISG
-1695 AFQD
+1695 AFQS

>member
-26 QNEAGQNGGTPT
+26 PNEAGQNGGSTT
-38 TPGGNTGGGDTTVVE
+38 TPGGSTGGGDTTVVE

-62 VLKGAST
+62 VLKGYST

-95 APVISDKITMTEDMI
+95 DPVISDKITMTEDMI

-172 GADNVW
+172 GAGNVW

-203 GEALSHYTCGEEQT
+203 GEALSHYTYGEEQT

-289 LLGWSLDSEGN
+289 LLGWSLDPDGN

-353 DGLKPAVFA
+353 DDLKPAVFA
-362 GTYDEEGNIDSFVV
+362 GTYDEEGKIDSFVV
-376 GGIAYGDMLKGYYV
+376 GGIAYGDMLKDYYV

-413 RSSVYSCEG
+413 RSSVYSCDG

-463 ENYSFVLKPDN
+463 ENYTFVLKPDN

-540 LSGTESLTKLVYVGE
+540 LSGTESLEKLVYVGE

-564 NNSRDAAGN
+564 NNSRDAAGD

-586 GALRDGDLNLS
+586 GEQRDGKLDLS

-618 TLPADIKGIED
+618 ILPADIKGIEG

-660 LDQPASDVIIG
+660 LDQPAADVVIG

-681 TGTVNVPGVVTVIA
+681 TGTVTVPDGVTVIA
-695 ERALS
+695 ERAFS
-700 GLRNVTKVV
+700 GLRKVTEVA
-709 FENEEAITS
+709 FANEEAITS

-752 TVVVPDEVKTLGSYA
+752 TVVVPDEVTTLGSYA

-789 AFAEAAYLKKIGI
+789 VFAEAAYLKKIGI
-802 YNLTAGGK
+802 YNLTASGK
-810 LLSGLNI
+810 QLSDLTI

-830 AGDNFVLYA
+830 AGDNFILYV
-839 RSDAMGDTS
+839 RSDAKGDTS

-855 LGTKV
+855 LESKV
-860 ANSTANAPTL
+860 ANSITNSPTL

-879 VATDEDFGVADF
+879 VAKDENFGVADF
-891 AAAWGVTLNDDDESI
+891 AEAWGVTLNDGGESI
-906 LVRDGITIN
+906 LVRDGITVV
-915 RDGIVFA
+915 RDGITFA

-928 VSDIETS
+928 VRDIEAS
-935 ISGLTVSGSE
+935 INGLTVSASE
-945 AHTLN
+945 AHTLD
-950 GSGKLMF
+950 GSGNLTF
-957 EDIGIPYNYSI
+957 EDTNIPYNYSI
-968 HAALDTARFVLDD
+968 HAALDTARFALDD

-1018 TAGKAEIPGT
+1018 TAGKATIAGT
-1028 SSDEAPS
+1028 SPDEALS

-1053 GKYPNGLTVTYDYFG
+1053 GVYTDGLIVTYDYFG
-1068 VSYARSFTFEVRRPQ
+1068 VSYTKYFDFEVRRPK
-1083 ATALRQT
+1083 ANALRQT

-1109 TFDVIYNDGAVEHR
+1109 TFDVIYDDGAVEHR
-1123 TLNNATIL
+1123 TLNNADIL

-1168 VYSVELAAIASLYE
+1168 VYSVELTAIASLYE
-1182 FAYNEDDLTATIT
+1182 FAYNDENGTATIT

-1205 LPETVEHN
+1205 LPERVEHG
-1213 GKTYKVTAIGDG
+1213 GKPYKVTAIGDG

-1265 SGLTPLSV
+1265 SGQAPLEVS
-1273 ADGGY
+1273 DGGY

-1302 LDTLTLPEKV
+1302 LDTLTLPAKV

-1317 MTLDQMNET
+1317 MTLDQMNEA
-1326 ERARYGE
+1326 ERARYDK

-1364 PKDADGTVIDA
+1364 PQDADGTVIDA
-1375 YQRIYDARVEA
+1375 YQEIYDKRVA
-1386 KAGCELYE
+1386 AGSACELYE

-1415 TPEYTS
+1415 TPAYTS

-1426 RLTEALS
+1426 RLTEALL
-1433 DTAFKAGDVV
+1433 DTAFAAGGVV
-1443 VVPATVGEGNATYT
+1443 VVPATVSGEGNATYT
-1457 VTEFAEGV
+1457 VTEFAERV
-1465 LSGFKEAEA
+1465 LSNFKDAEA

-1491 VFGNAAGG
+1491 VFGNADG
-1499 DAITAQVFVY
+1499 DYAITAQVFVY
-1509 TKATELT
+1509 TDADELT
-1516 RPYSHYTGVEEPF
+1516 RPYSNYTGGVEPF

-1547 TVDLSTATAVKS
+1547 TVDLSTAREVTS
-1559 IGKGAFKGCTGITK
+1559 IGKGAFSGCTGIYPE
-1573 FEPGKGSQ
+1573 FAPGVGSQ
-1581 LGSQLKWI
+1581 LEWI
-1589 GDFAFANSSLQIVD
+1589 GAFAFANSSLQIVD

-1618 GCVLLVTFTFSA
+1618 GCVQLASFTFSA
-1630 EIKNIGVNAF
+1630 QVKNIGVNAF
-1640 DGCAALADR
+1640 DGCAVLAD
-1649 KSGTHSGIYVP
+1649 SGIHIP
-1660 DGATIAYI
+1660 EGTAIKWI
-1668 GDFAFRGTKVTAA
+1668 GDFAFRGTGVTAK
-1681 VFNGRLAEGVDISG
+1681 VFEGRLADETVDISG
-1695 AFQD
+1695 AFQDTLI

>member
-203 GEALSHYTCGEEQT
+203 GEALSHYTYGEEQT

-289 LLGWSLDSEGN
+289 LLGWSLDPDGN

-343 SATGIELSPT
+343 SATGIALSPT

-376 GGIAYGDMLKGYYV
+376 GGIAYGDMLKDYYV

-540 LSGTESLTKLVYVGE
+540 LSGTESLEKLVYVGE

-586 GALRDGDLNLS
+586 GAQRGGDLDLS
-597 SVTAYDYIGYGAFG
+597 LVTAYDYIGYGAFG

-618 TLPADIKGIED
+618 TLPADIKGIEN
-629 NAFENNAQLARVTS
+629 NAFENNAQLASVTS

-660 LDQPASDVIIG
+660 LDQPASNVIIG
-671 NVFFRAAESS
+671 NVFFRAAESP
-681 TGTVNVPGVVTVIA
+681 TGTVNVPDRVTVIA
-695 ERALS
+695 ERAFS
-700 GLRNVTKVV
+700 GLRNVTEVA
-709 FENEEAITS
+709 FADEEAITS

-741 GILVAYYGSAT
+741 DILVAYYGSAT

-802 YNLTAGGK
+802 YNLTADGK

-830 AGDNFVLYA
+830 AGDNFVLYV
-839 RSDAMGDTS
+839 RSGAQGDTS

-855 LGTKV
+855 LETKV
-860 ANSTANAPTL
+860 ANSTANPPTL

-891 AAAWGVTLNDDDESI
+891 AAAWGVTLNEGDESI

-935 ISGLTVSGSE
+935 IKGLTESGSE

-950 GSGKLMF
+950 GSGNLMF
-957 EDIGIPYNYSI
+957 EGIGIPYNYSI
-968 HAALDTARFVLDD
+968 HAALDTALFVLDD
-981 TYKQENEENEENVTL
+981 TYKQEEDGTL

-1018 TAGKAEIPGT
+1018 KAGSATIAGT
-1028 SSDEAPS
+1028 SSDEALS

-1053 GKYPNGLTVTYDYFG
+1053 GVYTDTDGLTVTYDYFG
-1068 VSYARSFTFEVRRPQ
+1068 VPYTKFFDFEVRRPK
-1083 ATALRQT
+1083 ANALRQT

-1100 VGAAELRSV
+1100 AGAAELRSV
-1109 TFDVIYNDGAVEHR
+1109 TFDVIYDDGAVEHR

-1168 VYSVELAAIASLYE
+1168 VYSVELTAIASLYE
-1182 FAYNEDDLTATIT
+1182 FAYNDENLTATIT

-1213 GKTYKVTAIGDG
+1213 GKDYKVTAIGDG

-1265 SGLTPLSV
+1265 SKAESLEVS
-1273 ADGGY
+1273 DGGY

-1288 VEVPVV
+1288 VKVPVV

-1302 LDTLTLPEKV
+1302 LDTLTLPAKV

-1326 ERARYGE
+1326 ERARYDE

-1342 MDFAFDE
+1342 MDFAFNE
-1349 AAVNALVGFSGTLRL
+1349 AAVNALVGFGGTLRL

-1375 YQRIYDARVEA
+1375 YQEIYDKRVA
-1386 KAGCELYE
+1386 ADSACELYE

-1402 IIGIFTIGDEGST
+1402 IIGIFTVGDEGST
-1415 TPEYTS
+1415 TPAYTS
-1421 RTGSI
+1421 RTGNI

-1433 DTAFKAGDVV
+1433 DAAFAAGGVV
-1443 VVPATVGEGNATYT
+1443 VVPATVSGEGNATYT
-1457 VTEFAEGV
+1457 VTEFAEDV
-1465 LSGFKEAEA
+1465 LSAFKDAEA

-1491 VFGNAAGG
+1491 VFGNAEGD

-1509 TKATELT
+1509 TDADVLT
-1516 RPYSHYTGVEEPF
+1516 RPYSNYTGGVEPF

-1547 TVDLSTATAVKS
+1547 TVDLSTATAVTS
-1559 IGKGAFKGCTGITK
+1559 IGMGAFSGCTGIYPE
-1573 FEPGKGSQ
+1573 FAPGEGS
-1581 LGSQLKWI
+1581 LLEWI
-1589 GDFAFANSSLQIVD
+1589 GAFAFENSSLRSVD
-1603 LSKTKVTDIDAGAFS
+1603 LSNTKVIDIDAGAFS
-1618 GCVLLVTFTFSA
+1618 GCVQLASFTFSA
-1630 EIKNIGVNAF
+1630 EIENIGVNAF
-1640 DGCAALADR
+1640 DGCAALED
-1649 KSGTHSGIYVP
+1649 KGITIP
-1660 DGATIAYI
+1660 DGATIKWI
-1668 GDFAFRGTKVTAA
+1668 GDFAFRGTDVHAD
-1681 VFNGRLAEGVDISG
+1681 VFVEHLAEQVAVDDISG

>member
-62 VLKGAST
+62 VLKGYST

-95 APVISDKITMTEDMI
+95 DPVISDKITMTEDMI
-110 VAEDRAKLDS
+110 VTEDRAKLDS

-186 SYTFEEFVS
+186 SYTFEEFAS

-203 GEALSHYTCGEEQT
+203 GEALSHYTYGEEQT

-289 LLGWSLDSEGN
+289 LLGWSLDPDGN

-362 GTYDEEGNIDSFVV
+362 GTYDEEGKIDSFVV
-376 GGIAYGDMLKGYYV
+376 GGIAYGDMLKDYYV

-397 DNPVKVALEDL
+397 DNPVKVALKDL

-586 GALRDGDLNLS
+586 GAQRDGDLDLS

-629 NAFENNAQLARVTS
+629 NAFENNAQLASVTS

-660 LDQPASDVIIG
+660 LDQPASNVIIG

-681 TGTVNVPGVVTVIA
+681 TGTVTVPDCVTVIA
-695 ERALS
+695 ERAFS
-700 GLRNVTKVV
+700 GLRDVTKVAFV
-709 FENEEAITS
+709 NEGAITS

-727 AWANGAE
+727 AWADGAE

-802 YNLTAGGK
+802 YNLTAGGT

-830 AGDNFVLYA
+830 AGDNFVLYV

-879 VATDEDFGVADF
+879 VATSESFGVADF
-891 AAAWGVTLNDDDESI
+891 AAAWGVTLNEGDESI

-928 VSDIETS
+928 VSDIVTS
-935 ISGLTVSGSE
+935 INGLTVSGSE
-945 AHTLN
+945 KHTLN
-950 GSGKLMF
+950 GSGNLMF

-968 HAALDTARFVLDD
+968 HAALDTARFALDD
-981 TYKQENEENEENVTL
+981 TYKQENGTL

-1018 TAGKAEIPGT
+1018 TAGKATIPGT
-1028 SSDEAPS
+1028 SSDEALS

-1100 VGAAELRSV
+1100 VGAAEQSSV
-1109 TFDVIYNDGAVEHR
+1109 TFDVIYDDGAVEHR
-1123 TLNNATIL
+1123 TLNNADIL

-1168 VYSVELAAIASLYE
+1168 VYSVELTAIASLYE
-1182 FAYNEDDLTATIT
+1182 FAYNDENGTATIT

-1213 GKTYKVTAIGDG
+1213 GGDYKVTAIGDG

-1265 SGLTPLSV
+1265 SATEPLKVS
-1273 ADGGY
+1273 DGGY

-1288 VEVPVV
+1288 VKVPVV

-1302 LDTLTLPEKV
+1302 LDTLTLPAKV

-1317 MTLDQMNET
+1317 MTLDQMNEA
-1326 ERARYGE
+1326 ERARYDK

-1342 MDFAFDE
+1342 MDFAFND
-1349 AAVNALVGFSGTLRL
+1349 AAVQALVGFSGTLRL
-1364 PKDADGTVIDA
+1364 PKDADDNVIDA
-1375 YQRIYDARVEA
+1375 YKAIYDARVA
-1386 KAGCELYE
+1386 AGAGCELYE

-1402 IIGIFTIGDEGST
+1402 IIGIFTVGDEGST
-1415 TPEYTS
+1415 TPAYTS

-1433 DTAFKAGDVV
+1433 DEAFEAGDVV

-1509 TKATELT
+1509 TKATALT
-1516 RPYSHYTGVEEPF
+1516 RPYSNYTGEEEPF

-1547 TVDLSTATAVKS
+1547 NVDLSTATAVKS
-1559 IGKGAFKGCTGITK
+1559 IGKGAFSGCTGIRE
-1573 FEPGKGSQ
+1573 FAPGEGSQ
-1581 LGSQLKWI
+1581 LGSQLEWI
-1589 GDFAFANSSLQIVD
+1589 GDFAFANSSLTHVD

-1618 GCVLLVTFTFSA
+1618 GCVWLASFTFSA
-1630 EIKNIGVNAF
+1630 QVKNIGVNAF
-1640 DGCAALADR
+1640 DGCKELDDIDI
-1649 KSGTHSGIYVP
+1649 TIP
-1660 DGATIAYI
+1660 DGATIEWI
-1668 GDFAFRGTKVTAA
+1668 GDFAFRGTKVTADKF
-1681 VFNGRLAEGVDISG
+1681 VGHLAEQVAVDDISG
-1695 AFQD
+1695 AFQDTLI